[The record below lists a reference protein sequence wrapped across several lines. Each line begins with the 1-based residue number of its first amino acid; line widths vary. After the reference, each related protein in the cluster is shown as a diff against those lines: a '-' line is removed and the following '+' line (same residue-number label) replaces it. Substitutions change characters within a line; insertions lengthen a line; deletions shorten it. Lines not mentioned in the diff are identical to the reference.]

1 MKKYLLSSLLVLGL
15 ALYSTVAAWAENVVY
30 GLMPSNTY
38 GARTTSF
45 DIDALGAT
53 ALKITPEFAFENA
66 EEFNCGT
73 SVGDKYY
80 AFVVNRGVD
89 APAFV
94 TLNFTTGKMVV
105 VNDKSFTYGKPGFG
119 ANGMAYDEANE
130 KLYAIEGVYDE
141 SLDATATKLY
151 SVDTTNGTLTEVAT
165 LNDSYEAI
173 ASDHKGGFYLV
184 KVVTEGRKNYPVLY
198 KVSADFKVTEAVA
211 NNTVTCSYSTFNS
224 LVASKDGKTVYY
236 AAGKSI
242 YAFDVTAGTVEMKGN
257 LNLNIAGITLDKSSA
272 DGVAAENIPDAK
284 PAAKRFLVMRR
295 IYGSAMGDVPDDVD
309 SKRTYYYYNVDGKE
323 VGYANYGRLY
333 TDLGISETFNVVDIA
348 KPVFDENGNIVARN
362 TYQWGPY
369 DFLDNTFKKT
379 PNCETYEYNEAGQ
392 LVSDTTSVYYHEYT
406 YNEDGTLATLNTYNK
421 FTKKLSQSIQYVA
434 YDEKGNVISYVS
446 DGNWDSQKYNADIE
460 YDENGNK
467 IEEFQYKVVDDP
479 NMPGS
484 TMNKPKQLEKWEYVN
499 NGLALY
505 QRFRYDNIGKDV
517 PEYNEVPEFKTVYEP
532 VVEGDYNDVYARDSS
547 YFDNGKNS
555 KWMGESTYSRYTY
568 ADFTDMEKDTYMELT
583 AEVDAKAYN
592 TVNLKFTMP
601 QLGGIQNCKFVIYR
615 DCTPIDTLSFDDFV
629 ANADPET
636 GLCTYQDKLVKNG
649 TYDYFIQPLFSAY
662 SDDMMAADIDE
673 PGIDDGGVVTP
684 EENPEAEWIG
694 YYSTTPV
701 QVTVYTELPAVTDLA
716 LTGGEIKT
724 SGNIANLQK
733 TYYAGLS
740 WKNPENITDYGF
752 KKNSVYLGMEEQS
765 LAEITKADSTNA
777 NVELAFEEDTEAYV
791 VTSYALGYA
800 VSDTITVKIKDI
812 DAFATGVEGVT
823 VDGAVKATFANNTIT
838 LSDNATVSVFAAN
851 GQKVYEKNNVTSV
864 SLNNLPAAAYIVC
877 VEKNGNVNA
886 YKYRV
891 K

>member
-30 GLMPSNTY
+30 GIMPSNTY

-45 DIDALGAT
+45 DIDALGSD
-53 ALKITPEFAFENA
+53 ALKLTPEFAFENA

-89 APAFV
+89 AAAFV
-94 TLNFTTGKMVV
+94 TLNFTTGNMVV

-119 ANGMAYDEANE
+119 ANGMAYDEVND
-130 KLYAIEGVYDE
+130 KLYVIEGVFDE
-141 SLDATATKLY
+141 SVESTATKLY
-151 SVDTTNGTLTEVAT
+151 SVDTTNGTLTEAAT
-165 LNDSYEAI
+165 WKDSYEAI
-173 ASDHKGGFYLV
+173 ASDHKGGFYVIKLETV
-184 KVVTEGRKNYPVLY
+184 GKKTYPVLY

-211 NNTVTCSYSTFNS
+211 NTTVNCSYTTYNS
-224 LVASKDGKTVYY
+224 LVASKDGNTVYY
-236 AAGKSI
+236 AAGKGV
-242 YAFDVTAGTVEMKGN
+242 YAFDVTAGTVEKKGD
-257 LNLNIAGITLDKSSA
+257 LKLNIAGITLDKSSA
-272 DGVAAENIPDAK
+272 DGAAAEITPDAK
-284 PAAKRFLVMRR
+284 SAKRFLVMKR

-309 SKRTYYYYNVDGKE
+309 SKRTYYYYNADGKE

-333 TDLGISETFNVVDIA
+333 TDLGVSENFNLVDIA
-348 KPVFDENGNIVARN
+348 KPVFDENGNIVAKN

-369 DFLDNTFKKT
+369 DFLDYTFKKT

-434 YDEKGNVISYVS
+434 YDKKGNVVSYVS

-467 IEEFQYKVVDDP
+467 VEEFQYQVVDDP
-479 NMPGS
+479 NMQGS
-484 TMNKPKQLEKWEYVN
+484 TKNKSKQLETWKYVDN
-499 NGLALY
+499 CLAEY
-505 QRFRYDNIGKDV
+505 QRFRFDDNG
-517 PEYNEVPEFKTVYEP
+517 ESVPEFKTVYEP

-568 ADFTDMEKDTYMELT
+568 VDFTDMEKDTYMELT

-592 TVNLKFTMP
+592 TVNLKFSMP
-601 QLGGIQNCKFVIYR
+601 QLGTIQDCKFVIYR

-636 GLCTYQDKLVKNG
+636 GLCTYQDKLLKNG
-649 TYDYFIQPLFSAY
+649 TYDYFIQPLFTAY
-662 SDDMMAADIDE
+662 SDDMMAADVDE
-673 PGIDDGGVVTP
+673 PGIDDGGVVGP
-684 EENPEAEWIG
+684 EENPEAQWIG

-716 LTGGEIKT
+716 LTGGKIVT
-724 SGNIANLQK
+724 SGSIANLQK

-777 NVELAFEEDTEAYV
+777 TVELAFEEDTEAYV

-800 VSDTITVKIKDI
+800 ISDTITVKIKDI
-812 DAFATGVEGVT
+812 EDATGVEGVT
-823 VDGAVKATFANNTIT
+823 VDGAVKATFAGNTIT

-851 GQKVYEKNNVTSV
+851 GQKVYEENNVTSV

>member
-30 GLMPSNTY
+30 GIMPSNTY

-45 DIDALGAT
+45 DIDALGSD
-53 ALKITPEFAFENA
+53 ALKLTPEFAFENA

-89 APAFV
+89 AAAFV
-94 TLNFTTGKMVV
+94 TLNFTTGNMVV

-119 ANGMAYDEANE
+119 ANGMAYDELND
-130 KLYAIEGVYDE
+130 KLYVIEGVFDE
-141 SLDATATKLY
+141 SVESTATKLY
-151 SVDTTNGTLTEVAT
+151 SVDTTNGTLTEAAT
-165 LNDSYEAI
+165 WKDSYEAI
-173 ASDHKGGFYLV
+173 ASDHKGGFYVIKLETV
-184 KVVTEGRKNYPVLY
+184 GKKTYPVLY

-211 NNTVTCSYSTFNS
+211 NTTVNCSYTTYNS
-224 LVASKDGKTVYY
+224 LVASKDGNTVYY
-236 AAGKSI
+236 AAGKGV
-242 YAFDVTAGTVEMKGN
+242 YAFDVTAGTVEKKGD
-257 LNLNIAGITLDKSSA
+257 LKLNIAGITLDKSSA
-272 DGVAAENIPDAK
+272 DGAAAEITPDAK
-284 PAAKRFLVMRR
+284 SAKRFLVMKR

-309 SKRTYYYYNVDGKE
+309 SKRTYYYYNADGKE

-333 TDLGISETFNVVDIA
+333 TDLGVSENFNLVDIA
-348 KPVFDENGNIVARN
+348 KPVFDENGNIVAKN

-369 DFLDNTFKKT
+369 DFLDYTFKKT

-406 YNEDGTLATLNTYNK
+406 YNENGTLATLNTYNK

-434 YDEKGNVISYVS
+434 YDEKGNVVSYVS
-446 DGNWDSQKYNADIE
+446 DGNWDSQKYNADID

-467 IEEFQYKVVDDP
+467 VEEYQYQVVDDP

-484 TMNKPKQLEKWEYVN
+484 TTNKSKQLESWKYVDN
-499 NGLALY
+499 CLAEY
-505 QRFRYDNIGKDV
+505 QRFRFDDNGDA
-517 PEYNEVPEFKTVYEP
+517 VPEFKTVYEP

-568 ADFTDMEKDTYMELT
+568 VDFTDMEEATYMKLT

-592 TVNLKFTMP
+592 TVNLKFSMP
-601 QLGGIQNCKFVIYR
+601 QLGGVQDCKFVIYR

-636 GLCTYQDKLVKNG
+636 GLCTYQDKLLKNG
-649 TYDYFIQPLFSAY
+649 TYDYFIQPLFTAY
-662 SDDMMAADIDE
+662 SDDMMAADVDE
-673 PGIDDGGVVTP
+673 PGIDDGGVVGP
-684 EENPEAEWIG
+684 EENPEAQWIG

-716 LTGGEIKT
+716 LTGGKIVT
-724 SGNIANLQK
+724 SGSIANLQK

-777 NVELAFEEDTEAYV
+777 TVELAFEEDTEAYV

-800 VSDTITVKIKDI
+800 ISDTITVKIKDI
-812 DAFATGVEGVT
+812 EDATGVEGIT
-823 VDGAVKATFANNTIT
+823 VDGAVKATFAGNTIT

-851 GQKVYEKNNVTSV
+851 GQKVYEENNVTSV

>member
-30 GLMPSNTY
+30 GIMPSNTY

-45 DIDALGAT
+45 DIDALGSD
-53 ALKITPEFAFENA
+53 ALKLTPEFAFENA

-89 APAFV
+89 AAAFV
-94 TLNFTTGKMVV
+94 TLNFTTGNMVV

-119 ANGMAYDEANE
+119 ANGMAYDEVND
-130 KLYAIEGVYDE
+130 KLYVIEGVFDE
-141 SLDATATKLY
+141 SVESTATKLY
-151 SVDTTNGTLTEVAT
+151 SVDTTNGTLTEAAT
-165 LNDSYEAI
+165 WKDSYEAI
-173 ASDHKGGFYLV
+173 ASDHKGGFYVIKLETV
-184 KVVTEGRKNYPVLY
+184 GKKTYPVLY

-211 NNTVTCSYSTFNS
+211 NTTVNCSYTTYNS
-224 LVASKDGKTVYY
+224 LVASKDGNTVYY
-236 AAGKSI
+236 AAGKGV
-242 YAFDVTAGTVEMKGN
+242 YAFDVTAGTVEKKGD
-257 LNLNIAGITLDKSSA
+257 LKLNIAGITLDKSSA
-272 DGVAAENIPDAK
+272 DGAAAEITPDAK
-284 PAAKRFLVMRR
+284 PAKRFLVMKR

-309 SKRTYYYYNVDGKE
+309 SKRTYYYYNADGKE

-333 TDLGISETFNVVDIA
+333 TDLGVSENFNLVDIA
-348 KPVFDENGNIVARN
+348 KPVFDENGNIVAKN

-369 DFLDNTFKKT
+369 DFLDYTFKKT

-406 YNEDGTLATLNTYNK
+406 YNENGTLATFNTYNK

-434 YDEKGNVISYVS
+434 YDEKGNVVSYVS

-467 IEEFQYKVVDDP
+467 VEEYQYQVVDDP
-479 NMPGS
+479 NMSGS
-484 TMNKPKQLEKWEYVN
+484 TRNKSKQLESWKYVDN
-499 NGLALY
+499 CLAEY
-505 QRFRYDNIGKDV
+505 QRFRYDDKGDA
-517 PEYNEVPEFKTVYEP
+517 VPEFKTVYEP
-532 VVEGDYNDVYARDSS
+532 VVEGDYNDVYVRDSS

-568 ADFTDMEKDTYMELT
+568 TDFTDMEEATYMKLT

-592 TVNLKFTMP
+592 TVNLKFSMP
-601 QLGGIQNCKFVIYR
+601 QLGGVQDCKFVIYR

-636 GLCTYQDKLVKNG
+636 GLCTYQDKLLKNG
-649 TYDYFIQPLFSAY
+649 TYDYFIQPLFTAY
-662 SDDMMAADIDE
+662 SDDMMAADVDE
-673 PGIDDGGVVTP
+673 PGIDDGGVVGP
-684 EENPEAEWIG
+684 EENPEAQWIG

-701 QVTVYTELPAVTDLA
+701 QVTVYTELPAVTELA
-716 LTGGEIKT
+716 LTGGKIVT
-724 SGNIANLQK
+724 SGSIANLQK

-777 NVELAFEEDTEAYV
+777 TVELAFEEDTEAYV

-800 VSDTITVKIKDI
+800 ISDTITVKIKDI
-812 DAFATGVEGVT
+812 EDATGVEGIT
-823 VDGAVKATFANNTIT
+823 VDGAVKATFAGNTIT

-851 GQKVYEKNNVTSV
+851 GQKVYEENNVTSV

>member
-1 MKKYLLSSLLVLGL
+1 MKKYLLSSLFVLGL

-30 GLMPSNTY
+30 GLMPSSTY

-66 EEFNCGT
+66 EEFKCGT

-80 AFVVNRGVD
+80 AFVVNSGVD

-130 KLYAIEGVYDE
+130 KLYTIEGVYDE
-141 SLDATATKLY
+141 SLDAPATKLY

-165 LNDSYEAI
+165 LNDSYKAI

-184 KVVTEGRKNYPVLY
+184 KVVSKDRKYYPVLY
-198 KVSADFKVTEAVA
+198 KVSADYKVTEAVA
-211 NNTVTCSYSTFNS
+211 NTTVTCSYTTYNS

-242 YAFDVTAGTVEMKGN
+242 YAFDVTAATVEKKGD
-257 LNLNIAGITLDKSSA
+257 LNSNIAGVTFGKSSA
-272 DGVAAENIPDAK
+272 DGVAAENIPDDK

-295 IYGSAMGDVPDDVD
+295 IYGSIMGDVSDDVD

-333 TDLGISETFNVVDIA
+333 TDLGTSDNFNIVDIA

-362 TYQWGPY
+362 TYQWGQY
-369 DFLDNTFKKT
+369 DFLDYTFKKT
-379 PNCETYEYNEAGQ
+379 PNCVTYEYNEAGQ
-392 LVSDTTSVYYHEYT
+392 LVSDTTSLYYHEYI
-406 YNEDGTLATLNTYNK
+406 YNENGTLSILNTYNK
-421 FTKKLSQSIQYVA
+421 YTKKLSQSIKYT

-446 DGNWDSQKYNADIE
+446 DGNYDYQKYNAEID

-467 IEEFQYKVVDDP
+467 IEEYQYQVVDDP

-484 TMNKPKQLEKWEYVN
+484 TMNKSKQLESWKYVDN
-499 NGLALY
+499 CLAEY
-505 QRFRYDNIGKDV
+505 QRFRYDDKGNAV
-517 PEYNEVPEFKTVYEP
+517 PDFKTVYEP

-547 YFDNGKNS
+547 YFDNGKIS

-601 QLGGIQNCKFVIYR
+601 QLGGIQKCKFVIYR
-615 DCTPIDTLSFDDFV
+615 DCTPIDTLSLDDFV
-629 ANADPET
+629 TNADPET
-636 GLCTYQDKLVKNG
+636 GLCTYQDKLLKNG
-649 TYDYFIQPLFSAY
+649 TYDYFIQPLFTAY

-724 SGNIANLQK
+724 SGSIANLQK

-752 KKNSVYLGMEEQS
+752 KKNSIYLGKQKQS
-765 LAEITKADSTNA
+765 LAEITKADSTNV

-800 VSDTITVKIKDI
+800 VSDTIAIKIKAI
-812 DAFATGVEGVT
+812 ENAAGVEGVT

-851 GQKVYEKNNVTSV
+851 GQKVYEENNVTSV

>member
-30 GLMPSNTY
+30 GISPSNSF

-45 DIDALGAT
+45 DIDALGSD
-53 ALKITPEFAFENA
+53 ALKLTPEFTFDTA
-66 EEFNCGT
+66 EDFNCGT

-89 APAFV
+89 GAAFV
-94 TLNFTTGKMVV
+94 TINFTSGKMVV

-119 ANGMAYDEANE
+119 ANGMAYDEVNE
-130 KLYAIEGVYDE
+130 KLYVIEGAYDE
-141 SLDATATKLY
+141 SLEATATKLY
-151 SVDTTNGTLTEVAT
+151 AVETTTGTLTEVAT
-165 LNDSYEAI
+165 WKDSYEAI

-184 KVVTEGRKNYPVLY
+184 KVVSEGRKNYPVLY
-198 KVSADFKVTEAVA
+198 KVSADFKVSEAVA
-211 NNTVTCSYSTFNS
+211 NNTLTCSYTTYNS
-224 LVASKDGKTVYY
+224 LVASKDGNTVYY

-242 YAFDVTAGTVEMKGN
+242 YAFDVAAGTVEKKGD
-257 LNLNIAGITLDKSSA
+257 LSMNIAGITFDKSSA
-272 DGVAAENIPDAK
+272 DGVVAEITPEAK
-284 PAAKRFLVMRR
+284 PAAKRFLVMKR

-309 SKRTYYYYNVDGKE
+309 SKRTFYYYNVDGKE

-333 TDLGISETFNVVDIA
+333 SDLGVSDNFNLVDIA

-369 DFLDNTFKKT
+369 DFLDYTFQKT
-379 PNCETYEYNEAGQ
+379 PNCETYAYNEAGQ
-392 LVSDTTSVYYHEYT
+392 LIADTTSVYYHEYT
-406 YNEDGTLATLNTYNK
+406 YNENGTLAILNTYNK
-421 FTKKLSQSIQYVA
+421 FSKKLSQSIKYT

-467 IEEFQYKVVDDP
+467 VLEFQYQVVEDP
-479 NMPGS
+479 NMPGE
-484 TMNKPKQLEKWEYVN
+484 TMNKSKQLEKWEYVN

-505 QRFRYDNIGKDV
+505 QRFRFDDKG
-517 PEYNEVPEFKTVYEP
+517 NEVPDYKTVYEP
-532 VVEGDYNDVYARDSS
+532 VVEGDYNDVYVRDSS
-547 YFDNGKNS
+547 YFDNGKSS

-568 ADFTDMEKDTYMELT
+568 VDFTDMEETTYMTLT

-592 TVNLKFTMP
+592 TVNLKFNMP
-601 QLGGIQNCKFVIYR
+601 QLAYMQDSKYVIYR
-615 DCTPIDTLSFDDFV
+615 DCAPIDTLSFNDFV
-629 ANADPET
+629 ENADPET
-636 GLCTYQDKLVKNG
+636 GICTYQDKLLKNG
-649 TYDYFIQPLFSAY
+649 TYDYFIQPLFTAY
-662 SDDMMAADIDE
+662 SDDMMAADLDE
-673 PGIDDGGVVTP
+673 PGIDDGGVVGP

-716 LTGGEIKT
+716 LTGGKVET
-724 SGNIANLQK
+724 SGTIANLQK

-752 KKNSVYLGMEEQS
+752 KKNSVYLGIEGQA

-791 VTSYALGYA
+791 VTSYALGNA
-800 VSDTITVKIKDI
+800 ISDTITVKIKDI
-812 DAFATGVEGVT
+812 EAFATGVEGVT
-823 VDGAVKATFANNTIT
+823 VDGAVKATFAGNTIT

>member
-15 ALYSTVAAWAENVVY
+15 ALYSTVAAWADNVVY

-45 DIDALGAT
+45 DIDALGSD
-53 ALKITPEFAFENA
+53 ALKLTPEFAFENA

-80 AFVVNRGVD
+80 AFVVNRGVE
-89 APAFV
+89 AAAFV

-141 SLDATATKLY
+141 SLDATATKLF

-184 KVVTEGRKNYPVLY
+184 KVVSKDRKNYPVLY

-211 NNTVTCSYSTFNS
+211 NTTVTCSYTTYNS

-257 LNLNIAGITLDKSSA
+257 LNLNIAGITFDKSSA
-272 DGVAAENIPDAK
+272 DGAAAENIPDEK
-284 PAAKRFLVMRR
+284 PAAKRFLVMKR

-333 TDLGISETFNVVDIA
+333 TDLGTSDNFNIVDIA

-369 DFLDNTFKKT
+369 DFLDYTFKKT
-379 PNCETYEYNEAGQ
+379 PNCETYKYNEAGQ
-392 LVSDTTSVYYHEYT
+392 LVSDTTSVYYHVYT
-406 YNEDGTLATLNTYNK
+406 YNENGTLATLNTYNK

-434 YDEKGNVISYVS
+434 YDEKGNVVSYVS
-446 DGNWDSQKYNADIE
+446 DGNWDSQKYNGEIE
-460 YDENGNK
+460 YDDNGNK
-467 IEEFQYKVVDDP
+467 VLEFQYQVVDDP
-479 NMPGS
+479 TMPGE
-484 TMNKPKQLEKWEYVN
+484 TMNKSKQLESWKYVDN
-499 NGLALY
+499 CLAEY
-505 QRFRYDNIGKDV
+505 QRFRYDDKG
-517 PEYNEVPEFKTVYEP
+517 ETVPEFKTVYEP
-532 VVEGDYNDVYARDSS
+532 VVEGDYNDVYVRDSS
-547 YFDNGKNS
+547 YFDNGKDS

-568 ADFTDMEKDTYMELT
+568 ADFTDMEKDTYMELK

-601 QLGGIQNCKFVIYR
+601 QLGGVQDCKFVIYR

-629 ANADPET
+629 ENADPET
-636 GLCTYQDKLVKNG
+636 GICTYQDKLLKNG
-649 TYDYFIQPLFSAY
+649 TYDYFIQPLFTAY
-662 SDDMMAADIDE
+662 SDDMMAADVDE
-673 PGIDDGGVVTP
+673 PGIDDGGVVSP
-684 EENPEAEWIG
+684 EENPEAQWIG
-694 YYSTTPV
+694 YYSTIPV
-701 QVTVYTELPAVTDLA
+701 QVTVYTELPSVTELTM
-716 LTGGEIKT
+716 TGGKIET

-733 TYYAGLS
+733 TYFADFS
-740 WKNPENITDYGF
+740 WKNPENVEDYGF

-800 VSDTITVKIKDI
+800 VSDTIAVKIKDI
-812 DAFATGVEGVT
+812 ENAAGVEGVT
-823 VDGAVKATFANNTIT
+823 VDGAVKATFAGNTIT

>member
-1 MKKYLLSSLLVLGL
+1 MKKYLLSSLFVLGL

-284 PAAKRFLVMRR
+284 PAAKRFLVMKR

-369 DFLDNTFKKT
+369 DFLDYTFKKT

-517 PEYNEVPEFKTVYEP
+517 PEYKEVPEFKTVYEP

-547 YFDNGKNS
+547 YFDNGKDS

-701 QVTVYTELPAVTDLA
+701 QVTVYTELPAVTYLA

>member
-1 MKKYLLSSLLVLGL
+1 MKKYLLSSLLVLSL

-30 GLMPSNTY
+30 GIMPSSTY

-45 DIDALGAT
+45 DIDALGSDV
-53 ALKITPEFAFENA
+53 LKLSPEFAFENA
-66 EEFNCGT
+66 QEFNCGT

-80 AFVVNRGVD
+80 AFVVNSGMD

-105 VNDKSFTYGKPGFG
+105 VNDKSFTNGKPGFY

-130 KLYAIEGVYDE
+130 KLYVIEGVYDE
-141 SLDATATKLY
+141 SLDADATKLY
-151 SVDTTNGTLTEVAT
+151 SVDTTNGALTEVAT
-165 LNDSYEAI
+165 WNDSYEAI

-184 KVVTEGRKNYPVLY
+184 KVVSKDRKNYPVLY
-198 KVSADFKVTEAVA
+198 KVSTDFKVTEAVA
-211 NNTVTCSYSTFNS
+211 NTTVNCSYTTANS
-224 LVASKDGKTVYY
+224 LVASKDGNTVYY
-236 AAGKSI
+236 VAGKGVF
-242 YAFDVTAGTVEMKGN
+242 AFDVTAGTVEKKGD
-257 LNLNIAGITLDKSSA
+257 LNLNIAGVTFGKSSA
-272 DGVAAENIPDAK
+272 DGVAAENIPDDK
-284 PAAKRFLVMRR
+284 PAAKRFLVMKR

-333 TDLGISETFNVVDIA
+333 TDLGISDNFNLVDIA
-348 KPVFDENGNIVARN
+348 KPVFDENGNIVAKN

-369 DFLDNTFKKT
+369 DFLDYAFKKST
-379 PNCETYEYNEAGQ
+379 NCETYEYNEAGQ
-392 LVSDTTSVYYHEYT
+392 LVSDTTSNYYHEYT

-421 FTKKLSQSIQYVA
+421 FTKKLSQSIRYVA
-434 YDEKGNVISYVS
+434 YDKKGNVISYVS
-446 DGNWDSQKYNADIE
+446 DGNWDNQKYNADIE

-467 IEEFQYKVVDDP
+467 VEEFQYQVVDDP

-484 TMNKPKQLEKWEYVN
+484 TTNKSKQLETWKYVDN
-499 NGLALY
+499 CLAEY
-505 QRFRYDNIGKDV
+505 QRFRYNDKG
-517 PEYNEVPEFKTVYEP
+517 EEVPEFKTVYEP
-532 VVEGDYNDVYARDSS
+532 VVEGDYNDVYVRDST
-547 YFDNGKNS
+547 YFANDKNS

-568 ADFTDMEKDTYMELT
+568 ADFTDMEEATHIELT

-601 QLGGIQNCKFVIYR
+601 QLAFMQDSKYVIYR
-615 DCTPIDTLSFDDFV
+615 DCAPIDTLSFDDV
-629 ANADPET
+629 MKIADPET
-636 GLCTYQDKLVKNG
+636 GLCTYQDKLLKNG
-649 TYDYFIQPLFSAY
+649 TYDYFIQPLFTAY
-662 SDDMMAADIDE
+662 SDDMMVADLDE
-673 PGIDDGGVVTP
+673 PGIDEGGVVGP

-701 QVTVYTELPAVTDLA
+701 QVTVYTELPAVTELA
-716 LTGGEIKT
+716 LTGGEIET
-724 SGNIANLQK
+724 SGNIAHLQK

-740 WKNPENITDYGF
+740 WKNPENITEYGF
-752 KKNSVYLGMEEQS
+752 KKNSVYLGADGHA
-765 LAEITKADSTNA
+765 LAEVTKADSTNVK
-777 NVELAFEEDTEAYV
+777 VELEFEEDTEAYV
-791 VTSYALGYA
+791 VTSYDLGYA

>member
-1 MKKYLLSSLLVLGL
+1 MKKYLLSSLFVLGL

-30 GLMPSNTY
+30 GLMPSSTY

-66 EEFNCGT
+66 EAFNCGT

-80 AFVVNRGVD
+80 AFVVNSGVD

-105 VNDKSFTYGKPGFG
+105 VNDKSFTYGKPGSG

-141 SLDATATKLY
+141 SLDAPATKLY

-165 LNDSYEAI
+165 LNDSYKAI

-184 KVVTEGRKNYPVLY
+184 KVVSKDRKNYPVLY

-211 NNTVTCSYSTFNS
+211 NTTVTCSYTTYNS

-236 AAGKSI
+236 VAGKSI
-242 YAFDVTAGTVEMKGN
+242 FAFDVTAGKVEKKGD
-257 LNLNIAGITLDKSSA
+257 LNSNIAGVTFGKSSA
-272 DGVAAENIPDAK
+272 DGVAAENIPDDK

-295 IYGSAMGDVPDDVD
+295 IYGSVMGDVPYDVD

-333 TDLGISETFNVVDIA
+333 TDLGTSDNFNIVDIA

-362 TYQWGPY
+362 TYQWGQY
-369 DFLDNTFKKT
+369 DFLDYTFKKI
-379 PNCETYEYNEAGQ
+379 PNCVTYEYNEAGQ
-392 LVSDTTSVYYHEYT
+392 LVSDTTSLYYHEYT
-406 YNEDGTLATLNTYNK
+406 YNENGTLSILNTYNK
-421 FTKKLSQSIQYVA
+421 YTKKLSQSIKYT

-446 DGNWDSQKYNADIE
+446 DGNYDYQKYNAEIY

-467 IEEFQYKVVDDP
+467 IEEYQYQVVDDP

-484 TMNKPKQLEKWEYVN
+484 TMNKSKQLESWKYVDN
-499 NGLALY
+499 CLAEY
-505 QRFRYDNIGKDV
+505 QRFRYDDKGNTV
-517 PEYNEVPEFKTVYEP
+517 PDFKTVYEP

-547 YFDNGKNS
+547 YFDNGKIS

-601 QLGGIQNCKFVIYR
+601 QLGGIQKCKFVIYR
-615 DCTPIDTLSFDDFV
+615 DCTPIDTLSLDDFV
-629 ANADPET
+629 TNADPET
-636 GLCTYQDKLVKNG
+636 GLCTYQDKLLKNG
-649 TYDYFIQPLFSAY
+649 TYDYFIQPLFTAY

-724 SGNIANLQK
+724 SGSIANLQK

-752 KKNSVYLGMEEQS
+752 KKNSIYLGKQKQS
-765 LAEITKADSTNA
+765 LAEITKADSTNV

-800 VSDTITVKIKDI
+800 VSDTIAIKIKAI
-812 DAFATGVEGVT
+812 ENAAGVEGVT

-851 GQKVYEKNNVTSV
+851 GQKVYEENNVTSV

>member
-1 MKKYLLSSLLVLGL
+1 M
-15 ALYSTVAAWAENVVY
+15 
-30 GLMPSNTY
+30 
-38 GARTTSF
+38 
-45 DIDALGAT
+45 
-53 ALKITPEFAFENA
+53 
-66 EEFNCGT
+66 
-73 SVGDKYY
+73 
-80 AFVVNRGVD
+80 
-89 APAFV
+89 
-94 TLNFTTGKMVV
+94 
-105 VNDKSFTYGKPGFG
+105 
-119 ANGMAYDEANE
+119 
-130 KLYAIEGVYDE
+130 
-141 SLDATATKLY
+141 
-151 SVDTTNGTLTEVAT
+151 
-165 LNDSYEAI
+165 NDSYKAI

-184 KVVTEGRKNYPVLY
+184 KVVSKDRKNYPVLY

-211 NNTVTCSYSTFNS
+211 NTTVTCSYTTYNS

-242 YAFDVTAGTVEMKGN
+242 YAFDVTAGTVEKKGD
-257 LNLNIAGITLDKSSA
+257 LNSNIAGVTFGKSSA
-272 DGVAAENIPDAK
+272 DGVAAENIPDDK

-295 IYGSAMGDVPDDVD
+295 IYGSIMGDVSDDVD

-333 TDLGISETFNVVDIA
+333 TDLGTSDNFNIVDIA

-362 TYQWGPY
+362 TYQWGQY
-369 DFLDNTFKKT
+369 DFLDYTFKKI
-379 PNCETYEYNEAGQ
+379 PNCVTYEYNEAGQ
-392 LVSDTTSVYYHEYT
+392 LVSDTTSLYYHEYI
-406 YNEDGTLATLNTYNK
+406 YNENGTLSILNTYNK
-421 FTKKLSQSIQYVA
+421 YTKKLSQSIKYT

-446 DGNWDSQKYNADIE
+446 DGNYDYQKYNAEID

-467 IEEFQYKVVDDP
+467 IEEYQYQVVDDP

-484 TMNKPKQLEKWEYVN
+484 TMNKSKQLESWKYVDN
-499 NGLALY
+499 CLAEY
-505 QRFRYDNIGKDV
+505 QRFRYDDKGNAV
-517 PEYNEVPEFKTVYEP
+517 PDFKTVYEP

-547 YFDNGKNS
+547 YFDNGKIS

-601 QLGGIQNCKFVIYR
+601 QLGGIQKCKFVIYR
-615 DCTPIDTLSFDDFV
+615 DCTPIDTLSLDDFV
-629 ANADPET
+629 TNADPET
-636 GLCTYQDKLVKNG
+636 GLCTYQDKLLKNG
-649 TYDYFIQPLFSAY
+649 TYDYFIQPLFTAY

-724 SGNIANLQK
+724 SGSIANLQK

-752 KKNSVYLGMEEQS
+752 KKNSIYLGKQKQS
-765 LAEITKADSTNA
+765 LAEITKADSTNV

-800 VSDTITVKIKDI
+800 VSDTIAIKIKAI
-812 DAFATGVEGVT
+812 ENAAGVEGVT

-851 GQKVYEKNNVTSV
+851 GQKVYEENNVTSV

>member
-1 MKKYLLSSLLVLGL
+1 MKKYLLSSLFVLGL

-30 GLMPSNTY
+30 GLMPSSTY

-66 EEFNCGT
+66 EEFKCGT

-80 AFVVNRGVD
+80 AFVVNSGVD

-130 KLYAIEGVYDE
+130 KLYTIEGVYDE
-141 SLDATATKLY
+141 SLDAPATKLY

-165 LNDSYEAI
+165 LNDSYKAI

-184 KVVTEGRKNYPVLY
+184 KVVSKDRKNYPVLY

-211 NNTVTCSYSTFNS
+211 NTTVTCSYTTYNS

-242 YAFDVTAGTVEMKGN
+242 YAFDVTAATVEKKGD
-257 LNLNIAGITLDKSSA
+257 LNSNIAGVTFGKSSA
-272 DGVAAENIPDAK
+272 DGVAAENIPDDK

-295 IYGSAMGDVPDDVD
+295 IYGSIMGDVSDDVD

-333 TDLGISETFNVVDIA
+333 TDLGTSDNFNIVDIA

-362 TYQWGPY
+362 TYQWGQY
-369 DFLDNTFKKT
+369 DFLDYTFKKT
-379 PNCETYEYNEAGQ
+379 PNCVTYEYNEAGQ
-392 LVSDTTSVYYHEYT
+392 LVSDTTSLYYHEYI
-406 YNEDGTLATLNTYNK
+406 YNENGTLSILNTYNK
-421 FTKKLSQSIQYVA
+421 YTKKLSQSIKYT

-446 DGNWDSQKYNADIE
+446 DGNYDYQKYNAEID

-467 IEEFQYKVVDDP
+467 IEEYQYQVVDDP

-484 TMNKPKQLEKWEYVN
+484 PMNKSKQLESWKYVDN
-499 NGLALY
+499 CLAEY
-505 QRFRYDNIGKDV
+505 QRFRYDDKGNAV
-517 PEYNEVPEFKTVYEP
+517 PDFKTVYEP

-547 YFDNGKNS
+547 YFDNGKIS

-568 ADFTDMEKDTYMELT
+568 ADFTDMENDTYMELT

-601 QLGGIQNCKFVIYR
+601 QLGGIQKCKFVIYR
-615 DCTPIDTLSFDDFV
+615 DCTPIDTLSLDDFV
-629 ANADPET
+629 TNADPET
-636 GLCTYQDKLVKNG
+636 GLCTYQDKLLKNG
-649 TYDYFIQPLFSAY
+649 TYDYFIQPLFTAY

-724 SGNIANLQK
+724 SGSIANLQK

-752 KKNSVYLGMEEQS
+752 KKNSIYLGKQKQS
-765 LAEITKADSTNA
+765 LAEITKADSTNV

-800 VSDTITVKIKDI
+800 VSDTIAIKIKAI
-812 DAFATGVEGVT
+812 ENAAGVEGVT

-851 GQKVYEKNNVTSV
+851 GQKVYEENNVTSV

>member
-1 MKKYLLSSLLVLGL
+1 MKKYLLSSLFVLGL

-30 GLMPSNTY
+30 GLMPSSTY

-66 EEFNCGT
+66 EGFNCGT

-130 KLYAIEGVYDE
+130 KLYTIEGVYDE
-141 SLDATATKLY
+141 SLDAPATKLY

-165 LNDSYEAI
+165 LNDSYKAI

-184 KVVTEGRKNYPVLY
+184 KVVSKDRKYYPVLY
-198 KVSADFKVTEAVA
+198 KVSADYKVTEAVA
-211 NNTVTCSYSTFNS
+211 NTTVTCSYTTYNS

-242 YAFDVTAGTVEMKGN
+242 YAFDVTAGTVEKKGD
-257 LNLNIAGITLDKSSA
+257 LNSNIAGVTFGKSSA
-272 DGVAAENIPDAK
+272 DGVAAENIPDDK

-295 IYGSAMGDVPDDVD
+295 IYGSVMGDVPYDVD

-333 TDLGISETFNVVDIA
+333 TDLGTSDNFNIVDIA

-362 TYQWGPY
+362 TYQWGQY
-369 DFLDNTFKKT
+369 DFLDYTFKKT
-379 PNCETYEYNEAGQ
+379 PKCVTYEYNEAGQ
-392 LVSDTTSVYYHEYT
+392 LVSDTTSLYYHEYI
-406 YNEDGTLATLNTYNK
+406 YNENGTLSILNTYNK
-421 FTKKLSQSIQYVA
+421 YTKKLSQSIKYT

-446 DGNWDSQKYNADIE
+446 DGNFDYQKYNAEID

-467 IEEFQYKVVDDP
+467 IEEYQYQVVDDP

-484 TMNKPKQLEKWEYVN
+484 TMNKSKQLESWKYVDN
-499 NGLALY
+499 CLAEY
-505 QRFRYDNIGKDV
+505 QRFRYDDKGNAV
-517 PEYNEVPEFKTVYEP
+517 PDFKTVYEP

-547 YFDNGKNS
+547 YFDNGKIS

-601 QLGGIQNCKFVIYR
+601 QLGGIQKCKFVIYR
-615 DCTPIDTLSFDDFV
+615 DCTPIDTLSLDDFV
-629 ANADPET
+629 TNADPET
-636 GLCTYQDKLVKNG
+636 GLCTYQDKLLKNG
-649 TYDYFIQPLFSAY
+649 TYDYFIQPLFTAY

-724 SGNIANLQK
+724 SGSIANLQK

-752 KKNSVYLGMEEQS
+752 KKNSIYLGMQKQS
-765 LAEITKADSTNA
+765 LAEITKADSTNV

-800 VSDTITVKIKDI
+800 VSDTIAIKIKAI
-812 DAFATGVEGVT
+812 ENAAGVEGVT

-851 GQKVYEKNNVTSV
+851 GQKVYEENNVTSV

>member
-15 ALYSTVAAWAENVVY
+15 ALYSSVAAWAENVVY

-165 LNDSYEAI
+165 WEDSYEAI
-173 ASDHKGGFYLV
+173 ASDHKGGFYVIKLETV
-184 KVVTEGRKNYPVLY
+184 GKKTYPVLY

-211 NNTVTCSYSTFNS
+211 NTTVTCSYSTFNS

-284 PAAKRFLVMRR
+284 PAAKRFLVMKR

-517 PEYNEVPEFKTVYEP
+517 PEYKEVPEYKTVYEP

-547 YFDNGKNS
+547 FFDNGKDS

-568 ADFTDMEKDTYMELT
+568 VDFTDMEKDTYMELT

-636 GLCTYQDKLVKNG
+636 GLCTYQDKLLKNG

-724 SGNIANLQK
+724 SGSIANLQK

-823 VDGAVKATFANNTIT
+823 VDGAVKATFAGNTIT

>member
-15 ALYSTVAAWAENVVY
+15 ALYSSVAAWAENVVY

-184 KVVTEGRKNYPVLY
+184 KVVSKDRKNYPILY

-211 NNTVTCSYSTFNS
+211 NTTVTCSYSTFNS

-257 LNLNIAGITLDKSSA
+257 LNLNIAGITFDKSSA
-272 DGVAAENIPDAK
+272 DGAAAENIPDAK
-284 PAAKRFLVMRR
+284 PAAKRFLVMKR

-333 TDLGISETFNVVDIA
+333 TDLGTSETFNVVDIA

-369 DFLDNTFKKT
+369 DFLDYTFKKT

-406 YNEDGTLATLNTYNK
+406 YNEDGTLATLNTYNR

-446 DGNWDSQKYNADIE
+446 DGNWDSQKYNGEIE
-460 YDENGNK
+460 YDDNGNK
-467 IEEFQYKVVDDP
+467 VLEFQYQVVDDP
-479 NMPGS
+479 TMPGE
-484 TMNKPKQLEKWEYVN
+484 TMNKPKQIEKWEYVN
-499 NGLALY
+499 NALALY
-505 QRFRYDNIGKDV
+505 QRFRYDGNGD
-517 PEYNEVPEFKTVYEP
+517 EVPDYKTVYEP

-636 GLCTYQDKLVKNG
+636 GLCTYQDKLLKNG

-724 SGNIANLQK
+724 SGSIANLQK

-752 KKNSVYLGMEEQS
+752 KKNSIYLGMEEQS
-765 LAEITKADSTNA
+765 LAEITKADSTNV

>member
-1 MKKYLLSSLLVLGL
+1 MKKYLLSSLFVLGL

-30 GLMPSNTY
+30 GLMPSSTY

-66 EEFNCGT
+66 EGFNCGT

-130 KLYAIEGVYDE
+130 KLYTIEGVYDE
-141 SLDATATKLY
+141 SLDAPATKLY

-165 LNDSYEAI
+165 LNDSYKAI

-184 KVVTEGRKNYPVLY
+184 KVVSKDRKNYPVLY

-211 NNTVTCSYSTFNS
+211 NTTVTCSYTTYNS

-242 YAFDVTAGTVEMKGN
+242 FAFDVTAGTVEKKGD
-257 LNLNIAGITLDKSSA
+257 LNSNIAGVTFGKSSA
-272 DGVAAENIPDAK
+272 DGVAAENIPDDK
-284 PAAKRFLVMRR
+284 PAAKRLLVMRR
-295 IYGSAMGDVPDDVD
+295 IYVSVMGDVPDDVD

-333 TDLGISETFNVVDIA
+333 TDLGTSDNFNIVDIA

-362 TYQWGPY
+362 TYQWGQY
-369 DFLDNTFKKT
+369 DFLDYTFKKT
-379 PNCETYEYNEAGQ
+379 PNCVTYEYNEAGQ
-392 LVSDTTSVYYHEYT
+392 LVSDTTSLYYHEYT
-406 YNEDGTLATLNTYNK
+406 YNENGTLSILNTYNK
-421 FTKKLSQSIQYVA
+421 YTKKLSQSIKYT

-446 DGNWDSQKYNADIE
+446 DGNYDYQKYNAEID

-467 IEEFQYKVVDDP
+467 IEEYQYQVVDDP

-484 TMNKPKQLEKWEYVN
+484 TMNKSKQLESWKYVDN
-499 NGLALY
+499 CLAEY
-505 QRFRYDNIGKDV
+505 QRFRYDDKGNAV
-517 PEYNEVPEFKTVYEP
+517 PDFKTVYEP

-547 YFDNGKNS
+547 YFDNGKIS

-601 QLGGIQNCKFVIYR
+601 QLGGIQKCKFVIYR
-615 DCTPIDTLSFDDFV
+615 DCTPIDTLSLDDFV
-629 ANADPET
+629 TNADPET
-636 GLCTYQDKLVKNG
+636 GLCTYQDKLLKNG
-649 TYDYFIQPLFSAY
+649 TYDYFIQPLFTAY

-724 SGNIANLQK
+724 SGSIANLQK

-752 KKNSVYLGMEEQS
+752 KKNSIYLGMQKQS
-765 LAEITKADSTNA
+765 LAEITKADSTNV

-800 VSDTITVKIKDI
+800 VSDTIAIKIKAI
-812 DAFATGVEGVT
+812 ENAAGVEGVT

-851 GQKVYEKNNVTSV
+851 GQKVYEENNVTSV

>member
-30 GLMPSNTY
+30 GIMPSNTY

-45 DIDALGAT
+45 DIDALGSD
-53 ALKITPEFAFENA
+53 ALKLTPEFAFENA

-89 APAFV
+89 AAAFV
-94 TLNFTTGKMVV
+94 TLNFTTGNMVV

-119 ANGMAYDEANE
+119 ANGMAYDELND
-130 KLYAIEGVYDE
+130 KLYVIEGVFDE
-141 SLDATATKLY
+141 SVESTATKLY
-151 SVDTTNGTLTEVAT
+151 SVDTTNGTLTEAAT
-165 LNDSYEAI
+165 WKDSYEAI
-173 ASDHKGGFYLV
+173 ASDHKGGFYVIKLETV
-184 KVVTEGRKNYPVLY
+184 GKKTYPVLY

-211 NNTVTCSYSTFNS
+211 NTTVNCSYTTYNS
-224 LVASKDGKTVYY
+224 LVASKDGNTVYY
-236 AAGKSI
+236 AAGKGV
-242 YAFDVTAGTVEMKGN
+242 YAFDVTAGTVEKKGD
-257 LNLNIAGITLDKSSA
+257 LKLNIAGITLDKSSA
-272 DGVAAENIPDAK
+272 DGAAAEITPDAK
-284 PAAKRFLVMRR
+284 PAKRFLVMKR

-309 SKRTYYYYNVDGKE
+309 SKRTYYYYNADGKE

-333 TDLGISETFNVVDIA
+333 TDLGVSENFNLVDIA
-348 KPVFDENGNIVARN
+348 KPVFDENGNIVAKN

-369 DFLDNTFKKT
+369 DFLDYTFKKT

-406 YNEDGTLATLNTYNK
+406 YNENGTLATLNTYNK

-434 YDEKGNVISYVS
+434 YDEKGNVVSYVS
-446 DGNWDSQKYNADIE
+446 DGNWDSQKYNADID

-467 IEEFQYKVVDDP
+467 VEEYQYQVVDDP
-479 NMPGS
+479 NMQGS
-484 TMNKPKQLEKWEYVN
+484 TKNKSKQLETWKYVDN
-499 NGLALY
+499 CLAEY
-505 QRFRYDNIGKDV
+505 QRFRFDDNGDA
-517 PEYNEVPEFKTVYEP
+517 VPEFKTVYEP
-532 VVEGDYNDVYARDSS
+532 VVEGDYNDVYVRDSS

-568 ADFTDMEKDTYMELT
+568 TDFTDMEEATYMKLT

-592 TVNLKFTMP
+592 TVNLQFSMP
-601 QLGGIQNCKFVIYR
+601 QLGGVQDCKFVIYR

-636 GLCTYQDKLVKNG
+636 GLCTYQDKLLKNG
-649 TYDYFIQPLFSAY
+649 TYDYFIQPLFTAY
-662 SDDMMAADIDE
+662 SDDMMAADVDE
-673 PGIDDGGVVTP
+673 PGIDDGGVVGP
-684 EENPEAEWIG
+684 EENPEAQWIG

-701 QVTVYTELPAVTDLA
+701 QVTVYTELPAVTELA
-716 LTGGEIKT
+716 LTGGKIVT
-724 SGNIANLQK
+724 SGSIANLQK

-777 NVELAFEEDTEAYV
+777 TVELAFEEDTEAYV

-800 VSDTITVKIKDI
+800 ISDTITVKIKDI
-812 DAFATGVEGVT
+812 EDATGVEGIT
-823 VDGAVKATFANNTIT
+823 VDGAVKATFAGNTIT

-851 GQKVYEKNNVTSV
+851 GQKVYEENNVTSV

>member
-45 DIDALGAT
+45 DIDALGSD
-53 ALKITPEFAFENA
+53 ALKLTPEFAFENA

-80 AFVVNRGVD
+80 AFVVNRGVE
-89 APAFV
+89 AAAFV

-141 SLDATATKLY
+141 SLDATATKLF

-184 KVVTEGRKNYPVLY
+184 KVVSKDRKNYPVLY

-211 NNTVTCSYSTFNS
+211 NTTVTCSYTTYNS

-257 LNLNIAGITLDKSSA
+257 LNLNIAGITFDKSSA
-272 DGVAAENIPDAK
+272 DGAAAENIPDDK
-284 PAAKRFLVMRR
+284 PAAKRFLVMKR

-309 SKRTYYYYNVDGKE
+309 SKRTYYYYNVDGKD

-333 TDLGISETFNVVDIA
+333 TDLGTSDNFNIVDIA

-369 DFLDNTFKKT
+369 DFLDYTFKKT
-379 PNCETYEYNEAGQ
+379 PNCETYKYNEAGQ
-392 LVSDTTSVYYHEYT
+392 LVSDTTSVYYHVYT
-406 YNEDGTLATLNTYNK
+406 YNENGTLATLNTYNK

-434 YDEKGNVISYVS
+434 YDEKGNVVSYVS
-446 DGNWDSQKYNADIE
+446 DGNWDSQKYNGEIE
-460 YDENGNK
+460 YDDNGNK
-467 IEEFQYKVVDDP
+467 VLEFQYQVVDDP
-479 NMPGS
+479 TMPGE
-484 TMNKPKQLEKWEYVN
+484 TMNKSKQLESWKYVDN
-499 NGLALY
+499 CLAEY
-505 QRFRYDNIGKDV
+505 QRFRYDDKG
-517 PEYNEVPEFKTVYEP
+517 ETVPEFKTVYEP
-532 VVEGDYNDVYARDSS
+532 VVEGDYNDVYVRDSS
-547 YFDNGKNS
+547 YFDNGKDS

-568 ADFTDMEKDTYMELT
+568 ADFTDMEKDTYMELK

-601 QLGGIQNCKFVIYR
+601 QLAGMQDSKYVIYR
-615 DCTPIDTLSFDDFV
+615 DCAPIDTLSFDDFV

-636 GLCTYQDKLVKNG
+636 GICTYQDKLLKNG
-649 TYDYFIQPLFSAY
+649 TYDYFIQPLFTAY

-673 PGIDDGGVVTP
+673 PGIDDGGVVGP

-740 WKNPENITDYGF
+740 WKNPENVEDYGF
-752 KKNSVYLGMEEQS
+752 KKNSLYLGTEGQA
-765 LAEITKADSTNA
+765 LAEVTKADSTNVS
-777 NVELAFEEDTEAYV
+777 VELAFEEDTEAYV

-800 VSDTITVKIKDI
+800 VSDTIAVKIKDI
-812 DAFATGVEGVT
+812 EKAAGVEGVT
-823 VDGAVKATFANNTIT
+823 VDGAVKATFAGNTIT

>member
-15 ALYSTVAAWAENVVY
+15 ALYSSVAAWAENVVY

-184 KVVTEGRKNYPVLY
+184 KVVSKDRKNYPVLY

-211 NNTVTCSYSTFNS
+211 NTTVTCSYSTFNS

-257 LNLNIAGITLDKSSA
+257 LNLNIAGITFDKSSA
-272 DGVAAENIPDAK
+272 DGAAAENIPDAK
-284 PAAKRFLVMRR
+284 PAAKRFLVMKR

-333 TDLGISETFNVVDIA
+333 TDLGTSETFNVVDIA

-369 DFLDNTFKKT
+369 DFLDYTFKKT

-446 DGNWDSQKYNADIE
+446 DGNWDSQKYNGEIE
-460 YDENGNK
+460 YDDNGNK
-467 IEEFQYKVVDDP
+467 VLEFQYQVVDDP
-479 NMPGS
+479 TMPGE
-484 TMNKPKQLEKWEYVN
+484 TMNKPKQIEKWEYVN
-499 NGLALY
+499 NALALY
-505 QRFRYDNIGKDV
+505 QRFRYDGNGD
-517 PEYNEVPEFKTVYEP
+517 EVPDYKTVYEP

-636 GLCTYQDKLVKNG
+636 GLCTYQDKLLKNG

-724 SGNIANLQK
+724 SGSIANLQK

-800 VSDTITVKIKDI
+800 ISDTITVKIKDI

-851 GQKVYEKNNVTSV
+851 GQKVYEENNVTSV

>member
-45 DIDALGAT
+45 DIDALGSD
-53 ALKITPEFAFENA
+53 ALKLTPDFAFENA

-89 APAFV
+89 AAAFV

-119 ANGMAYDEANE
+119 ANGMAYDETNG
-130 KLYAIEGVYDE
+130 KLYVIEGVYDE

-184 KVVTEGRKNYPVLY
+184 KVVSEGRKNYPVLY
-198 KVSADFKVTEAVA
+198 KVSADFKVSEAVA
-211 NNTVTCSYSTFNS
+211 NNTVTCSYTTYNS
-224 LVASKDGKTVYY
+224 LVASKDGSTVYY

-257 LNLNIAGITLDKSSA
+257 LNLNIAGITFDKSSA
-272 DGVAAENIPDAK
+272 DGVAAENIPDDK
-284 PAAKRFLVMRR
+284 PAAKRFLVMKR

-309 SKRTYYYYNVDGKE
+309 SKRTFYYYNVDGKE

-333 TDLGISETFNVVDIA
+333 LDLGVSDNFNLVDIA

-369 DFLDNTFKKT
+369 DFLDYTFQKT
-379 PNCETYEYNEAGQ
+379 PNCETYAYNEAGQ
-392 LVSDTTSVYYHEYT
+392 LIADTTSVYYHEYT
-406 YNEDGTLATLNTYNK
+406 YNENGTLAILNTYNK
-421 FTKKLSQSIQYVA
+421 FSKKLSQSIKYT

-446 DGNWDSQKYNADIE
+446 DGNWDSQKYNAEIE
-460 YDENGNK
+460 YDKNGNK
-467 IEEFQYKVVDDP
+467 IEEFQYQVVEDP

-484 TMNKPKQLEKWEYVN
+484 TTNKSKQLETWKYVDN
-499 NGLALY
+499 CLAEY
-505 QRFRYDNIGKDV
+505 QRFRFDEKGKEV
-517 PEYNEVPEFKTVYEP
+517 PEYKTVYEP
-532 VVEGDYNDVYARDSS
+532 VVEGDYNDVYVRDSS
-547 YFDNGKNS
+547 YFDNGKSS

-592 TVNLKFTMP
+592 TVNLKFSMP
-601 QLGGIQNCKFVIYR
+601 QLGGVQDCKFVIYR

-629 ANADPET
+629 ANAH
-636 GLCTYQDKLVKNG
+636 
-649 TYDYFIQPLFSAY
+649 IR
-662 SDDMMAADIDE
+662 
-673 PGIDDGGVVTP
+673 
-684 EENPEAEWIG
+684 
-694 YYSTTPV
+694 
-701 QVTVYTELPAVTDLA
+701 
-716 LTGGEIKT
+716 T
-724 SGNIANLQK
+724 S
-733 TYYAGLS
+733 S
-740 WKNPENITDYGF
+740 
-752 KKNSVYLGMEEQS
+752 
-765 LAEITKADSTNA
+765 
-777 NVELAFEEDTEAYV
+777 
-791 VTSYALGYA
+791 
-800 VSDTITVKIKDI
+800 
-812 DAFATGVEGVT
+812 
-823 VDGAVKATFANNTIT
+823 
-838 LSDNATVSVFAAN
+838 
-851 GQKVYEKNNVTSV
+851 
-864 SLNNLPAAAYIVC
+864 
-877 VEKNGNVNA
+877 
-886 YKYRV
+886 
-891 K
+891 

>member
-1 MKKYLLSSLLVLGL
+1 MKKYLLSSLFVLGL

-30 GLMPSNTY
+30 GLMPSSTY

-66 EEFNCGT
+66 EEFKCGT

-141 SLDATATKLY
+141 SLDAPATKLY

-165 LNDSYEAI
+165 LNDSYKAI

-184 KVVTEGRKNYPVLY
+184 KVVSKDRKNYPVLY

-211 NNTVTCSYSTFNS
+211 NTTVTCSYTTYNS

-242 YAFDVTAGTVEMKGN
+242 YAFDVTAATVEKKGD
-257 LNLNIAGITLDKSSA
+257 LNSNIAGVTFGKSSA
-272 DGVAAENIPDAK
+272 DGVAAENIPDDK

-295 IYGSAMGDVPDDVD
+295 IYGSIMGDVSDDVD

-333 TDLGISETFNVVDIA
+333 TDLGTSDNFNIVDIA

-362 TYQWGPY
+362 TYQWGQY
-369 DFLDNTFKKT
+369 DFLDYTFKKT
-379 PNCETYEYNEAGQ
+379 PNCVTYEYNEAGQ
-392 LVSDTTSVYYHEYT
+392 LVSDTTSLYYHEYI
-406 YNEDGTLATLNTYNK
+406 YNENGTLSILNTYNK
-421 FTKKLSQSIQYVA
+421 YTKKLSQSIKYT

-446 DGNWDSQKYNADIE
+446 DGNYDYQKYNAEID

-467 IEEFQYKVVDDP
+467 IEEYQYQVVDDP

-484 TMNKPKQLEKWEYVN
+484 PMNKSKQLESWKYVDN
-499 NGLALY
+499 CLAEY
-505 QRFRYDNIGKDV
+505 QRFRYDDKGNTV
-517 PEYNEVPEFKTVYEP
+517 PDFKTVYEP

-547 YFDNGKNS
+547 YFDNGKIS

-601 QLGGIQNCKFVIYR
+601 QLGGIQKCKFVIYR
-615 DCTPIDTLSFDDFV
+615 DCTPIDTLSLDDFV
-629 ANADPET
+629 TNADPET
-636 GLCTYQDKLVKNG
+636 GLCTYQDKLLKNG
-649 TYDYFIQPLFSAY
+649 TYDYFIQPLFTAY

-724 SGNIANLQK
+724 SGSIANLQK

-752 KKNSVYLGMEEQS
+752 KKNSIYLGMQKQS
-765 LAEITKADSTNA
+765 LAEITKADSTNV

-800 VSDTITVKIKDI
+800 VSDTIAIKIKAI
-812 DAFATGVEGVT
+812 ENAAGVEGVT

-851 GQKVYEKNNVTSV
+851 GQKVYEENNVTSV

>member
-141 SLDATATKLY
+141 SLDATATKLF

-184 KVVTEGRKNYPVLY
+184 KVVSKDRKNYPVLY

-211 NNTVTCSYSTFNS
+211 NTTVTCSYSTFNS

-257 LNLNIAGITLDKSSA
+257 LNLNIAGITFDKSSA
-272 DGVAAENIPDAK
+272 DGAAAENIPDAK
-284 PAAKRFLVMRR
+284 PAAKRFLVMKR

-333 TDLGISETFNVVDIA
+333 TDLGISDKFNIVDIA

-369 DFLDNTFKKT
+369 DFLDYTFKKT

-421 FTKKLSQSIQYVA
+421 FTKKLSQSILYVA

-446 DGNWDSQKYNADIE
+446 DGNWDSQKYNGEIE

-467 IEEFQYKVVDDP
+467 VLEFQYKVVDDP
-479 NMPGS
+479 TMPGE

-505 QRFRYDNIGKDV
+505 QRFRYNDKG
-517 PEYNEVPEFKTVYEP
+517 EEVPDYKTVYEP
-532 VVEGDYNDVYARDSS
+532 VVEGDYNDVYVRDSS
-547 YFDNGKNS
+547 YFANGKNS

-568 ADFTDMEKDTYMELT
+568 VDFTDMEEATNIELT

-592 TVNLKFTMP
+592 TVNLKFTIP
-601 QLGGIQNCKFVIYR
+601 QLAFMQDSKYVIYR
-615 DCTPIDTLSFDDFV
+615 DCAPIDTLSFEDIMKI
-629 ANADPET
+629 ADPET

-649 TYDYFIQPLFSAY
+649 TYDYFIQPLFTAY
-662 SDDMMAADIDE
+662 SDDMMVADLDE
-673 PGIDDGGVVTP
+673 PGIDDGGVVGP

-701 QVTVYTELPAVTDLA
+701 QVTVYTELPSVTELA

-740 WKNPENITDYGF
+740 WKNPENITEYAF
-752 KKNSVYLGMEEQS
+752 KKNSVFLGTEGQA
-765 LAEITKADSTNA
+765 LAEVTKADSTNVK
-777 NVELAFEEDTEAYV
+777 VELAFEEDTEAYV

-800 VSDTITVKIKDI
+800 ISDTITVKIKDI
-812 DAFATGVEGVT
+812 DALATGVEGVT
-823 VDGAVKATFANNTIT
+823 VDGAVKATFANNAIT
-838 LSDNATVSVFAAN
+838 LSDNANISVFAAN
-851 GQKVYEKNNVTSV
+851 GQKVYEKDNVTSV

>member
-1 MKKYLLSSLLVLGL
+1 M
-15 ALYSTVAAWAENVVY
+15 
-30 GLMPSNTY
+30 
-38 GARTTSF
+38 
-45 DIDALGAT
+45 
-53 ALKITPEFAFENA
+53 
-66 EEFNCGT
+66 
-73 SVGDKYY
+73 
-80 AFVVNRGVD
+80 
-89 APAFV
+89 
-94 TLNFTTGKMVV
+94 
-105 VNDKSFTYGKPGFG
+105 
-119 ANGMAYDEANE
+119 
-130 KLYAIEGVYDE
+130 
-141 SLDATATKLY
+141 
-151 SVDTTNGTLTEVAT
+151 
-165 LNDSYEAI
+165 
-173 ASDHKGGFYLV
+173 
-184 KVVTEGRKNYPVLY
+184 
-198 KVSADFKVTEAVA
+198 
-211 NNTVTCSYSTFNS
+211 NS
-224 LVASKDGKTVYY
+224 
-236 AAGKSI
+236 
-242 YAFDVTAGTVEMKGN
+242 
-257 LNLNIAGITLDKSSA
+257 NIAGVTFGKSSA
-272 DGVAAENIPDAK
+272 DGVAAENIPDDK

-295 IYGSAMGDVPDDVD
+295 IYGSVMGDVSDDVD

-333 TDLGISETFNVVDIA
+333 TDLGTSDNFNIVDIA

-362 TYQWGPY
+362 TYQWGQY
-369 DFLDNTFKKT
+369 DFLDYTFKKT
-379 PNCETYEYNEAGQ
+379 PNCVTYEYNEAGQ
-392 LVSDTTSVYYHEYT
+392 LVSDTTSLYYHEYI
-406 YNEDGTLATLNTYNK
+406 YNENGTLSILNTYNK
-421 FTKKLSQSIQYVA
+421 YTKKLSQSIKYT

-446 DGNWDSQKYNADIE
+446 DGNYDYQKYNAEID

-467 IEEFQYKVVDDP
+467 IEEYQYQVVDDP

-484 TMNKPKQLEKWEYVN
+484 PMNKSKQLESWKYVDN
-499 NGLALY
+499 CLAEY
-505 QRFRYDNIGKDV
+505 QRFRYDDKGNAV
-517 PEYNEVPEFKTVYEP
+517 PDFKTVYEP

-547 YFDNGKNS
+547 YFDNGKIS

-601 QLGGIQNCKFVIYR
+601 QLGGIQKCKFVIYR
-615 DCTPIDTLSFDDFV
+615 DCTPIDTLSVDDFV
-629 ANADPET
+629 TNADPET
-636 GLCTYQDKLVKNG
+636 GLCTYQDKLLKNG
-649 TYDYFIQPLFSAY
+649 TYDYFIQPLFTAY

-724 SGNIANLQK
+724 SGSIANLQK

-752 KKNSVYLGMEEQS
+752 KKNSIYLGKQKQS
-765 LAEITKADSTNA
+765 LAEITKADSTNV

-800 VSDTITVKIKDI
+800 VSDTIAIKIKAI
-812 DAFATGVEGVT
+812 ENAAGVEGVT

-851 GQKVYEKNNVTSV
+851 GQKVYEENNVTSV

>member
-1 MKKYLLSSLLVLGL
+1 MKKYLLSSLFVLGL

-30 GLMPSNTY
+30 GLMPSSTY

-66 EEFNCGT
+66 EEFKCGT

-80 AFVVNRGVD
+80 AFVVNSGVD

-130 KLYAIEGVYDE
+130 KLYTIEGVYDE

-173 ASDHKGGFYLV
+173 ASDYKGGFYLV
-184 KVVTEGRKNYPVLY
+184 KVVSKDRKNYPVLY

-211 NNTVTCSYSTFNS
+211 NTTVTCSYTTYNS

-242 YAFDVTAGTVEMKGN
+242 YAFDVTAATVEKKGD
-257 LNLNIAGITLDKSSA
+257 LNSNIAGVTFGKSSA
-272 DGVAAENIPDAK
+272 DGVAAENIPDDK

-295 IYGSAMGDVPDDVD
+295 IYGSIMGDVSDDVD

-333 TDLGISETFNVVDIA
+333 TDLGTSDNFNIVDIA

-362 TYQWGPY
+362 TYQWGQY
-369 DFLDNTFKKT
+369 DFLDYTFKKT
-379 PNCETYEYNEAGQ
+379 PNCVTYEYNEAGQ
-392 LVSDTTSVYYHEYT
+392 LVSDTTSLYYHEYI
-406 YNEDGTLATLNTYNK
+406 YNENGTLSILNTYNK
-421 FTKKLSQSIQYVA
+421 YTKKLSQSIKYT

-446 DGNWDSQKYNADIE
+446 DGNYDYQKYNAEID

-467 IEEFQYKVVDDP
+467 IEEYQYQVVDDP

-484 TMNKPKQLEKWEYVN
+484 PMNKSKQLESWKYVDN
-499 NGLALY
+499 CLAEY
-505 QRFRYDNIGKDV
+505 QRFRYDDKGNAV
-517 PEYNEVPEFKTVYEP
+517 PDFKTVYEP

-547 YFDNGKNS
+547 YFDNGKIS

-601 QLGGIQNCKFVIYR
+601 QLGGIQKCKFVIYR
-615 DCTPIDTLSFDDFV
+615 DCTPIDTLSLDDFV
-629 ANADPET
+629 TNADPET
-636 GLCTYQDKLVKNG
+636 GLCTYQDKLLKNG
-649 TYDYFIQPLFSAY
+649 TYDYFIQPLFTAY

-724 SGNIANLQK
+724 SGSIANLQK

-752 KKNSVYLGMEEQS
+752 KKNSIYLGKQKQS
-765 LAEITKADSTNA
+765 LAEITKADSTNV

-800 VSDTITVKIKDI
+800 VSDTIAIKIKAI
-812 DAFATGVEGVT
+812 ENAAGVEGVT

-851 GQKVYEKNNVTSV
+851 GQKVYEENNVTSV

>member
-141 SLDATATKLY
+141 SLDATATKLF

-184 KVVTEGRKNYPVLY
+184 KVVSKDRKNYPVLY

-211 NNTVTCSYSTFNS
+211 NTTVTCSYSTFNS

-257 LNLNIAGITLDKSSA
+257 LNLNIAGITFDKSSA
-272 DGVAAENIPDAK
+272 DGAAAENIPDAK
-284 PAAKRFLVMRR
+284 PAAKRFLVMKR

-333 TDLGISETFNVVDIA
+333 TDLGISDKFNIVDIA

-369 DFLDNTFKKT
+369 DFLDYTFKKT

-421 FTKKLSQSIQYVA
+421 FTKKLSQSILYVA

-446 DGNWDSQKYNADIE
+446 DGNWDSQKYNGEIE

-467 IEEFQYKVVDDP
+467 VLEFQYKVVDDP
-479 NMPGS
+479 TMPGE

-505 QRFRYDNIGKDV
+505 QRFRYNDKG
-517 PEYNEVPEFKTVYEP
+517 EEVPDYKTVYEP
-532 VVEGDYNDVYARDSS
+532 VVEGDYNDVYVRDSS
-547 YFDNGKNS
+547 YFANGKNS

-568 ADFTDMEKDTYMELT
+568 VDFTDMEEATNIELT

-592 TVNLKFTMP
+592 TVNLKFTIP
-601 QLGGIQNCKFVIYR
+601 QLAFMQDSKYVIYR
-615 DCTPIDTLSFDDFV
+615 DCAPIDTLSFEDIMKI
-629 ANADPET
+629 ADPET

-649 TYDYFIQPLFSAY
+649 TYDYFIQPLFTAY
-662 SDDMMAADIDE
+662 SDDMMVADLDE
-673 PGIDDGGVVTP
+673 PGIDDGGVVGP

-701 QVTVYTELPAVTDLA
+701 QVTVYTELPSVTELA

-740 WKNPENITDYGF
+740 WKNPENITEYGF
-752 KKNSVYLGMEEQS
+752 KKNSVFLGTEGQA
-765 LAEITKADSTNA
+765 LAEVTKADSTNVK
-777 NVELAFEEDTEAYV
+777 VELAFEEDTEAYV

>member
-45 DIDALGAT
+45 DIDALGSD
-53 ALKITPEFAFENA
+53 ALKLTPDFAFENA

-89 APAFV
+89 AAAFV

-119 ANGMAYDEANE
+119 ANGMAYDETNG
-130 KLYAIEGVYDE
+130 KLYVIEGAFDE
-141 SLDATATKLY
+141 SLEAEATKLY
-151 SVDTTNGTLTEVAT
+151 SVDTTNGTLTEVAKW
-165 LNDSYEAI
+165 NDSYEAI

-184 KVVTEGRKNYPVLY
+184 KVVSEGRKNYPVLY
-198 KVSADFKVTEAVA
+198 KVSADFKVSEAVA
-211 NNTVTCSYSTFNS
+211 NNTVTCSYTTYNS
-224 LVASKDGKTVYY
+224 LVASKDGSTVYY

-257 LNLNIAGITLDKSSA
+257 LNLNIAGITFDKSSA
-272 DGVAAENIPDAK
+272 DGVAAENIPDDK

-333 TDLGISETFNVVDIA
+333 LDLGVSDNFNLVDIA

-369 DFLDNTFKKT
+369 DFLDYTFQKT
-379 PNCETYEYNEAGQ
+379 PNCETYAYNEAGQ
-392 LVSDTTSVYYHEYT
+392 LIADTTSVYYHEYT
-406 YNEDGTLATLNTYNK
+406 YNENGTLAILNTYNK
-421 FTKKLSQSIQYVA
+421 FSKKLSQSIKYT

-446 DGNWDSQKYNADIE
+446 DGNWDSQKYNAEIE
-460 YDENGNK
+460 YDKNGNK
-467 IEEFQYKVVDDP
+467 VEEFQYQVVEDP
-479 NMPGS
+479 DMPGE
-484 TMNKPKQLEKWEYVN
+484 TTNKSKQLETWKYVDN
-499 NGLALY
+499 CLAEY
-505 QRFRYDNIGKDV
+505 QRFRFDEKGKEV
-517 PEYNEVPEFKTVYEP
+517 PEYKTVYEP
-532 VVEGDYNDVYARDSS
+532 VVEGDYNDVYVRDSS
-547 YFDNGKNS
+547 YFDDGRNPR
-555 KWMGESTYSRYTY
+555 WMGESTYSRYTY

-592 TVNLKFTMP
+592 TVNLKFSMP
-601 QLGGIQNCKFVIYR
+601 QLGGVQDCKFVIYR

-636 GLCTYQDKLVKNG
+636 GLCTYQDKLLKNG
-649 TYDYFIQPLFSAY
+649 TYDYFIQPLFTAY
-662 SDDMMAADIDE
+662 SDDMMAADVDE
-673 PGIDDGGVVTP
+673 PGIDDGGVVGP
-684 EENPEAEWIG
+684 EENPEAQWIG

-701 QVTVYTELPAVTDLA
+701 QVTVYTELPAVTELTM
-716 LTGGEIKT
+716 TGGKVET
-724 SGNIANLQK
+724 SGSIANLQK
-733 TYYAGLS
+733 TYFAAFS

-752 KKNSVYLGMEEQS
+752 KKNSVYLGMEEQA
-765 LAEITKADSTNA
+765 LAEITKADSTSA

-791 VTSYALGYA
+791 VTSYALGNA
-800 VSDTITVKIKDI
+800 ISDTITVKIKDI
-812 DAFATGVEGVT
+812 EAFATGVEGVT
-823 VDGAVKATFANNTIT
+823 VDGAVKATFAGNTIT

>member
-1 MKKYLLSSLLVLGL
+1 MKKYLLSSLFVLGL

-30 GLMPSNTY
+30 GLMPSSTY

-66 EEFNCGT
+66 EGFNCGT

-80 AFVVNRGVD
+80 AFVVNSGVD

-165 LNDSYEAI
+165 LNDSYQAI

-184 KVVTEGRKNYPVLY
+184 KVVSKDRKNYPVLY

-211 NNTVTCSYSTFNS
+211 NTTVTCSYTTYNS

-236 AAGKSI
+236 VAGKSI
-242 YAFDVTAGTVEMKGN
+242 FAFDVTAGTVEKKGD
-257 LNLNIAGITLDKSSA
+257 LNSNIAGVTFGKSSA
-272 DGVAAENIPDAK
+272 DGVAAENIPDDK

-295 IYGSAMGDVPDDVD
+295 IYGSVMGDVPYDVD

-333 TDLGISETFNVVDIA
+333 TDLGISDNFNIVDIA

-362 TYQWGPY
+362 TYQWGRY
-369 DFLDNTFKKT
+369 DFLDYTFKKT
-379 PNCETYEYNEAGQ
+379 PNCVTYEYNEAGQ
-392 LVSDTTSVYYHEYT
+392 LVSDTTSLYYHEYI
-406 YNEDGTLATLNTYNK
+406 YNENGTLSILNTYNK
-421 FTKKLSQSIQYVA
+421 YTKKISQSIKYT

-446 DGNWDSQKYNADIE
+446 DGNYDYQKYNAEID

-467 IEEFQYKVVDDP
+467 IEEYQYQVVDDP

-484 TMNKPKQLEKWEYVN
+484 PMNKLKQLESWKYVDN
-499 NGLALY
+499 CLAEY
-505 QRFRYDNIGKDV
+505 QRFRYDDKGNAV
-517 PEYNEVPEFKTVYEP
+517 PDFKTVYEP

-547 YFDNGKNS
+547 YFDNGKIS

-601 QLGGIQNCKFVIYR
+601 QLGGIQKCKFVIYR
-615 DCTPIDTLSFDDFV
+615 DCTPIDTLSLDDFV
-629 ANADPET
+629 TNADPET
-636 GLCTYQDKLVKNG
+636 GLCTYQDKLLKNG
-649 TYDYFIQPLFSAY
+649 TYDYFIQPLFTAY

-724 SGNIANLQK
+724 SGSIANLQK

-752 KKNSVYLGMEEQS
+752 KKNSIYLGMQKQS
-765 LAEITKADSTNA
+765 LAEITKADSTNV

-800 VSDTITVKIKDI
+800 VSDTIAIKIKAI
-812 DAFATGVEGVT
+812 ENAAGVEGVT

-851 GQKVYEKNNVTSV
+851 GQKVYEENNVTSV

>member
-1 MKKYLLSSLLVLGL
+1 MKKYLLSSLFVLGL

-30 GLMPSNTY
+30 GLMPSSTY

-66 EEFNCGT
+66 EGFYCGT

-80 AFVVNRGVD
+80 AFVVNSGVD

-141 SLDATATKLY
+141 SLGATATKLY

-165 LNDSYEAI
+165 LNDSYKAI

-184 KVVTEGRKNYPVLY
+184 KVVSKDRKYYPVLY
-198 KVSADFKVTEAVA
+198 KVSADYKVTEAVA
-211 NNTVTCSYSTFNS
+211 NTTVNCSYTAFNS
-224 LVASKDGKTVYY
+224 LVASKDGNTVYY
-236 AAGKSI
+236 VADKSI
-242 YAFDVTAGTVEMKGN
+242 FAFDVTAGTVEKKGD
-257 LNLNIAGITLDKSSA
+257 LNSNIAGVTFGKSSA
-272 DGVAAENIPDAK
+272 DGVAAENIPDDK
-284 PAAKRFLVMRR
+284 PASKRFLVMRR
-295 IYGSAMGDVPDDVD
+295 IYVSFMGDVPDDVD

-333 TDLGISETFNVVDIA
+333 TDLGTSDNFNIVDIA

-362 TYQWGPY
+362 TYQWGQY
-369 DFLDNTFKKT
+369 DFLDYTFKKT

-392 LVSDTTSVYYHEYT
+392 LVSDTTSIYYHEYI
-406 YNEDGTLATLNTYNK
+406 YNENGTLSILNTYNK
-421 FTKKLSQSIQYVA
+421 YTKKLSQSIKYT

-446 DGNWDSQKYNADIE
+446 DGNYDYQKYNAEID

-467 IEEFQYKVVDDP
+467 IEEYQYQVVDDP

-484 TMNKPKQLEKWEYVN
+484 TMNKSKQLESWKYVDN
-499 NGLALY
+499 CLAEY
-505 QRFRYDNIGKDV
+505 QRFRYDDKGNAV
-517 PEYNEVPEFKTVYEP
+517 PDFKTVYEP

-547 YFDNGKNS
+547 YFDNGKIS

-629 ANADPET
+629 TNADPET
-636 GLCTYQDKLVKNG
+636 GLCTYQDKLLKNG
-649 TYDYFIQPLFSAY
+649 TYDYFIQPLFTAY

-724 SGNIANLQK
+724 SGSIANLQK

-752 KKNSVYLGMEEQS
+752 KKNSIYLGMQKQS
-765 LAEITKADSTNA
+765 LAEITKADSTNV
-777 NVELAFEEDTEAYV
+777 NVELAFAEDTEAYV

-800 VSDTITVKIKDI
+800 VSDTIAIKIKAI
-812 DAFATGVEGVT
+812 ENAAGVEGVT

-851 GQKVYEKNNVTSV
+851 GQKVYEENNVTSV

-886 YKYRV
+886 YKYLV

>member
-30 GLMPSNTY
+30 GISPSNSF

-45 DIDALGAT
+45 DIDALGSD
-53 ALKITPEFAFENA
+53 ALKLTPEFAFENA

-89 APAFV
+89 AAAFV
-94 TLNFTTGKMVV
+94 TINFTTGKMVV

-119 ANGMAYDEANE
+119 ANGMAYDEING
-130 KLYAIEGVYDE
+130 KLYVIEGAYDE
-141 SLDATATKLY
+141 SLEATATKIY
-151 SVDTTNGTLTEVAT
+151 SVDTTNGTLTEVST
-165 LNDSYEAI
+165 WKDSYEAI

-184 KVVTEGRKNYPVLY
+184 KVVTENRKNYPVLY
-198 KVSADFKVTEAVA
+198 KVSADFNVTEVVA
-211 NNTVTCSYSTFNS
+211 NNTVTCSYTTYNS
-224 LVASKDGKTVYY
+224 LVASKDGNTVYY

-242 YAFDVTAGTVEMKGN
+242 YAFDLTAGTVEKKGD
-257 LNLNIAGITLDKSSA
+257 LSMNIAGVTFDKSSA
-272 DGVAAENIPDAK
+272 DGVVAEIIPDDK
-284 PAAKRFLVMRR
+284 PAAKRFLVMKR

-309 SKRTYYYYNVDGKE
+309 SKRTCYYYNVDGKE

-333 TDLGISETFNVVDIA
+333 SDLGTSDKFNLVDIA
-348 KPVFDENGNIVARN
+348 KPVFDENGNIVAKN

-369 DFLDNTFKKT
+369 DFLDYTFKKT
-379 PNCETYEYNEAGQ
+379 PNCVTYEYNEAGQ

-406 YNEDGTLATLNTYNK
+406 YNENGTLAILNTYNK
-421 FTKKLSQSIQYVA
+421 FSKKLSQSIKYT

-467 IEEFQYKVVDDP
+467 VLEFQYQTVEDP
-479 NMPGS
+479 DMPGE
-484 TMNKPKQLEKWEYVN
+484 TKNKSKQLEKWEYVN

-505 QRFRYDNIGKDV
+505 QRFRYDDKG
-517 PEYNEVPEFKTVYEP
+517 NEVPEYKTVYEP
-532 VVEGDYNDVYARDSS
+532 VVEGDYNDVYVRDSS

-568 ADFTDMEKDTYMELT
+568 VDFTDMEKDTYMELT
-583 AEVDAKAYN
+583 AEVDSKAYN

-601 QLGGIQNCKFVIYR
+601 QLAGVQDCKFVIYR

-629 ANADPET
+629 ANADPKT
-636 GLCTYQDKLVKNG
+636 GLCTYQDKLLKNG
-649 TYDYFIQPLFSAY
+649 TYDYFIQPLFTAY
-662 SDDMMAADIDE
+662 SDDMMAADLDE

-684 EENPEAEWIG
+684 EENPEAQWIG

-716 LTGGEIKT
+716 LTGGKIKT

-733 TYYAGLS
+733 TYFADLS
-740 WKNPENITDYGF
+740 WKNPENVEDYGF
-752 KKNSVYLGMEEQS
+752 KKNSVYLGTEGQA
-765 LAEITKADSTNA
+765 LAEVTKADSTNA
-777 NVELAFEEDTEAYV
+777 SVELAFEEDTEAYV
-791 VTSYALGYA
+791 VTKYALGNA
-800 VSDTITVKIKDI
+800 ISDTITVKIKDI
-812 DAFATGVEGVT
+812 ETFATGVEGVT
-823 VDGAVKATFANNTIT
+823 VDGAVKATFVGNTIT

-851 GQKVYEKNNVTSV
+851 GQKVYEENNVTSV

>member
-45 DIDALGAT
+45 DIDALGSD
-53 ALKITPEFAFENA
+53 ALKLTPDFAFENA

-89 APAFV
+89 AAAFV

-119 ANGMAYDEANE
+119 ANGMAYDETNG
-130 KLYAIEGVYDE
+130 KLYVIEGVYDE

-184 KVVTEGRKNYPVLY
+184 KVVSEGRKNYPVLY
-198 KVSADFKVTEAVA
+198 KVSADFKVSEAVA
-211 NNTVTCSYSTFNS
+211 NNTVTCSYTTYNS
-224 LVASKDGKTVYY
+224 LVASKDGSTVYY

-257 LNLNIAGITLDKSSA
+257 LNLNIAGITFDKSSA
-272 DGVAAENIPDAK
+272 DGVAAENIPDDK
-284 PAAKRFLVMRR
+284 PAAKRFLVMKR

-333 TDLGISETFNVVDIA
+333 LDLGVSDNFNLVDIA

-369 DFLDNTFKKT
+369 DFLDYTFQKT
-379 PNCETYEYNEAGQ
+379 PNCETYAYNEAGQ
-392 LVSDTTSVYYHEYT
+392 LIADTTSVYYHEYT
-406 YNEDGTLATLNTYNK
+406 YNENGTLAILNTYNK
-421 FTKKLSQSIQYVA
+421 FSKKLSQSIKYT

-446 DGNWDSQKYNADIE
+446 DGNWDSQKYNAEIE
-460 YDENGNK
+460 YDKNGNK
-467 IEEFQYKVVDDP
+467 IEEFQYQVVEDP

-484 TMNKPKQLEKWEYVN
+484 TTNKSKQLETWKYVDN
-499 NGLALY
+499 CLAEY
-505 QRFRYDNIGKDV
+505 QRFRFDEKGKEV
-517 PEYNEVPEFKTVYEP
+517 PEYKTVYEP
-532 VVEGDYNDVYARDSS
+532 VVEGDYNDVYVRDSS
-547 YFDNGKNS
+547 YFDNGKSS

-592 TVNLKFTMP
+592 TVNLKFSMP
-601 QLGGIQNCKFVIYR
+601 QLGGVQDCKFVIYR

-636 GLCTYQDKLVKNG
+636 GLCTYQDKLLKNG
-649 TYDYFIQPLFSAY
+649 TYDYFIQPLFTAY
-662 SDDMMAADIDE
+662 SDDMMAADVDE
-673 PGIDDGGVVTP
+673 PGIDDGGVVGP
-684 EENPEAEWIG
+684 EENPEAQWIG

-701 QVTVYTELPAVTDLA
+701 QVTVYTELPAVTELTM
-716 LTGGEIKT
+716 TGGKVET
-724 SGNIANLQK
+724 SGSIANLQK
-733 TYYAGLS
+733 TYFAAFS

-752 KKNSVYLGMEEQS
+752 KKNSVYLGMEE
-765 LAEITKADSTNA
+765 LALSEITKADSTSA

-791 VTSYALGYA
+791 VTSYALGNA
-800 VSDTITVKIKDI
+800 ISDTITVKIKDI
-812 DAFATGVEGVT
+812 EAFATGVEGVT
-823 VDGAVKATFANNTIT
+823 VDGAVKATFAGNTIT

-851 GQKVYEKNNVTSV
+851 GQKVYEENNVRSV

>member
-1 MKKYLLSSLLVLGL
+1 MKKYLLSSLLVLSL
-15 ALYSTVAAWAENVVY
+15 ALYSTAAAWAENVVY
-30 GLMPSNTY
+30 GIMQSTTF
-38 GARTTSF
+38 GTRTTSF
-45 DIDALGAT
+45 DIDALGSD
-53 ALKITPEFAFENA
+53 ALKLTPEFTFENA
-66 EEFNCGT
+66 QEFNCGT

-80 AFVVNRGVD
+80 AFVVTSGVD

-105 VNDKSFTYGKPGFG
+105 VNGKSFTNGKPGFY

-130 KLYAIEGVYDE
+130 KLYVIEGVYDE
-141 SLDATATKLY
+141 SLDADATKLY
-151 SVDTTNGTLTEVAT
+151 SVDTTNGALTEVAT
-165 LNDSYEAI
+165 WNDSYEAI

-184 KVVTEGRKNYPVLY
+184 KVVSKDRKNYPVLY
-198 KVSADFKVTEAVA
+198 KVSTDFKVTEAVA
-211 NNTVTCSYSTFNS
+211 NTTVNCSYTTANS
-224 LVASKDGKTVYY
+224 LVASKDGNTIYY
-236 AAGKSI
+236 VAGKGVF
-242 YAFDVTAGTVEMKGN
+242 AFDVTAGTVEKKGD
-257 LNLNIAGITLDKSSA
+257 LSSNIAGVTFGKSSA
-272 DGVAAENIPDAK
+272 DGVAAENIPDDK
-284 PAAKRFLVMRR
+284 PAAKRFLVMKR

-333 TDLGISETFNVVDIA
+333 TDLGTSDNFNIVDIA

-369 DFLDNTFKKT
+369 DFLDYTFKKT
-379 PNCETYEYNEAGQ
+379 PNCETYKYNEAGQ
-392 LVSDTTSVYYHEYT
+392 LVSDTTSVYYHVYT
-406 YNEDGTLATLNTYNK
+406 YNENGTLATLNTYNK

-434 YDEKGNVISYVS
+434 YDEKGNVVSYVS
-446 DGNWDSQKYNADIE
+446 DGNWDSQKYNGEIE
-460 YDENGNK
+460 YDDNGNK
-467 IEEFQYKVVDDP
+467 VLEFQYQVVDDP
-479 NMPGS
+479 TMPGE
-484 TMNKPKQLEKWEYVN
+484 TMNKSKQLESWKYVDN
-499 NGLALY
+499 CLAEY
-505 QRFRYDNIGKDV
+505 QRFRYDDKG
-517 PEYNEVPEFKTVYEP
+517 ETVPEFKTVYEP
-532 VVEGDYNDVYARDSS
+532 VVEGDYNDVYVRDSS
-547 YFDNGKNS
+547 YFDNGKDS

-568 ADFTDMEKDTYMELT
+568 ADFTDMEKDTYMELK

-601 QLGGIQNCKFVIYR
+601 QLAGMQDSKYVIYR
-615 DCTPIDTLSFDDFV
+615 DCAPIDTLSFDDFV

-636 GLCTYQDKLVKNG
+636 GICTYQDKLLKNG
-649 TYDYFIQPLFSAY
+649 TYDYFIQPLFTAY

-673 PGIDDGGVVTP
+673 PGIDDGGVVGP

-740 WKNPENITDYGF
+740 WKNPENVEDYGF
-752 KKNSVYLGMEEQS
+752 KKNSLYLGTEGQA
-765 LAEITKADSTNA
+765 LAEVTKADSTNVS
-777 NVELAFEEDTEAYV
+777 VELAFEEDTEAYV

-800 VSDTITVKIKDI
+800 VSDTIAVKIKDI
-812 DAFATGVEGVT
+812 EKAAGVEGVT
-823 VDGAVKATFANNTIT
+823 VDGAVKATFAGNTIT

>member
-45 DIDALGAT
+45 DIDALGSD
-53 ALKITPEFAFENA
+53 ALKLTPDFAFENA

-89 APAFV
+89 AAAFV

-119 ANGMAYDEANE
+119 ANGMAYDETNG
-130 KLYAIEGVYDE
+130 KLYVIEGVYDE

-184 KVVTEGRKNYPVLY
+184 KVVSEGRKNYPVLY
-198 KVSADFKVTEAVA
+198 KVSADFKVSEAVA
-211 NNTVTCSYSTFNS
+211 NNTVTCSYTTYNS
-224 LVASKDGKTVYY
+224 LVASKDGSTVYY

-257 LNLNIAGITLDKSSA
+257 LNLNIAGITFDKSSA
-272 DGVAAENIPDAK
+272 DGVAAENIPDDK
-284 PAAKRFLVMRR
+284 PAAKRFLVMKR

-333 TDLGISETFNVVDIA
+333 LDLGVSDNFNLVDIA

-369 DFLDNTFKKT
+369 DFLDYTFQKT
-379 PNCETYEYNEAGQ
+379 PNCETYAYNEAGQ
-392 LVSDTTSVYYHEYT
+392 LIADTTSVYYHEYT
-406 YNEDGTLATLNTYNK
+406 YNENGTLAILNTYNK
-421 FTKKLSQSIQYVA
+421 FSKKLSQSIKYT

-446 DGNWDSQKYNADIE
+446 DGNWDSQKYNAEIE
-460 YDENGNK
+460 YDKNGNK
-467 IEEFQYKVVDDP
+467 IEEFQYQVVEDP

-484 TMNKPKQLEKWEYVN
+484 TTNKSKQLETWKYVDN
-499 NGLALY
+499 CLAEY
-505 QRFRYDNIGKDV
+505 QRFRFDEKGKEV
-517 PEYNEVPEFKTVYEP
+517 PEYKTVYEP
-532 VVEGDYNDVYARDSS
+532 VVEGDYNDVYVRDSS
-547 YFDNGKNS
+547 YFDNGKSS

-592 TVNLKFTMP
+592 TVNLKFSMP
-601 QLGGIQNCKFVIYR
+601 QLGGVQDCKFVIYR

-636 GLCTYQDKLVKNG
+636 GLCTYQDKLLKNG
-649 TYDYFIQPLFSAY
+649 TYDYFIQPLFTAY
-662 SDDMMAADIDE
+662 SDDMMAADVDE
-673 PGIDDGGVVTP
+673 PGIDDGGVVGP
-684 EENPEAEWIG
+684 EENPEAQWIG

-701 QVTVYTELPAVTDLA
+701 QVTVYTELPAVTELTM
-716 LTGGEIKT
+716 TGGKVET
-724 SGNIANLQK
+724 SGSIANLQK
-733 TYYAGLS
+733 TYFAAFS

-752 KKNSVYLGMEEQS
+752 KKNSVYLGMEEMALS
-765 LAEITKADSTNA
+765 EITKADSTSA

-791 VTSYALGYA
+791 VTSYALGNA
-800 VSDTITVKIKDI
+800 ISDTITVKIKDI
-812 DAFATGVEGVT
+812 EAFATGVEGVT
-823 VDGAVKATFANNTIT
+823 VDGAVKATFAGNTIT

>member
-1 MKKYLLSSLLVLGL
+1 MKKYLLSSLFVLGL

-30 GLMPSNTY
+30 GLMPSSTY

-66 EEFNCGT
+66 EEFKCGT

-80 AFVVNRGVD
+80 AFVVNSGVD

-184 KVVTEGRKNYPVLY
+184 KVVSKDRKNYPVLY

-211 NNTVTCSYSTFNS
+211 NTTVTCSYTTYNS

-242 YAFDVTAGTVEMKGN
+242 FAFDVTAGTVEKKGD
-257 LNLNIAGITLDKSSA
+257 LNSNIAGVTFGKSSA
-272 DGVAAENIPDAK
+272 DGVAAENIPDDK

-295 IYGSAMGDVPDDVD
+295 IYGSIMGDVSDDVD

-333 TDLGISETFNVVDIA
+333 TDLGTSDNFNIVDIA

-362 TYQWGPY
+362 TYQWGQY
-369 DFLDNTFKKT
+369 DFLDYTFKKT
-379 PNCETYEYNEAGQ
+379 PNCVTYEYNEAGQ
-392 LVSDTTSVYYHEYT
+392 LVSDTTSLYYHEYI
-406 YNEDGTLATLNTYNK
+406 YNENGTLSILNTYNK
-421 FTKKLSQSIQYVA
+421 YTKKLSQSIKYT

-446 DGNWDSQKYNADIE
+446 DGNYDYQKYNAEID

-467 IEEFQYKVVDDP
+467 IEEYQYQVVDDP

-484 TMNKPKQLEKWEYVN
+484 PMNKSKQLESWKYVDN
-499 NGLALY
+499 CLAEY
-505 QRFRYDNIGKDV
+505 QRFRYDDKGNAV
-517 PEYNEVPEFKTVYEP
+517 PDFKTVYEP

-547 YFDNGKNS
+547 YFDNGKIS

-568 ADFTDMEKDTYMELT
+568 ADFTDMENDTYMELT

-601 QLGGIQNCKFVIYR
+601 QLGGIQKCKFVIYR
-615 DCTPIDTLSFDDFV
+615 DCTPIDTLSLDDFV
-629 ANADPET
+629 TNADPET
-636 GLCTYQDKLVKNG
+636 GLCTYQDKLLKNG
-649 TYDYFIQPLFSAY
+649 TYDYFIQPLFTAY

-724 SGNIANLQK
+724 SGSIANLQK

-752 KKNSVYLGMEEQS
+752 KKNSIYLGKQKQS
-765 LAEITKADSTNA
+765 LAEITKADSTNV

-800 VSDTITVKIKDI
+800 VSDTIAIKIKAI
-812 DAFATGVEGVT
+812 ENAAGVEGVT

-851 GQKVYEKNNVTSV
+851 GQKVYEENNVTSV

>member
-1 MKKYLLSSLLVLGL
+1 MKKYLLSSLFVLGL

-119 ANGMAYDEANE
+119 ANGMAYDESNE
-130 KLYAIEGVYDE
+130 KLYSIEGVYDE

-198 KVSADFKVTEAVA
+198 KVSADFKVSEAVA
-211 NNTVTCSYSTFNS
+211 NTTVTCSYSTFNS
-224 LVASKDGKTVYY
+224 LVASKDGNTVYY
-236 AAGKSI
+236 AA
-242 YAFDVTAGTVEMKGN
+242 EMKGN
-257 LNLNIAGITLDKSSA
+257 LNLNIAGITFDKSSA
-272 DGVAAENIPDAK
+272 DGAAAENIPDAK
-284 PAAKRFLVMRR
+284 PAAKRFLVMKR

-333 TDLGISETFNVVDIA
+333 TDLGTSETFNVVDIA

-369 DFLDNTFKKT
+369 DFLDYTFKKT

-484 TMNKPKQLEKWEYVN
+484 TMNKSKQLESWKYVDN
-499 NGLALY
+499 CLAEY
-505 QRFRYDNIGKDV
+505 QRFRYDDKGKA
-517 PEYNEVPEFKTVYEP
+517 VPEFKTVYEP

-823 VDGAVKATFANNTIT
+823 VDGAVKATFAGNTIT

>member
-1 MKKYLLSSLLVLGL
+1 MKKYLLSSLFVLGL

-141 SLDATATKLY
+141 SLDATATKLF

-184 KVVTEGRKNYPVLY
+184 KVVSKDRKNYPVLY

-211 NNTVTCSYSTFNS
+211 NTTVTCSYSTFNS

-257 LNLNIAGITLDKSSA
+257 LNLNIAGITFDKSSA
-272 DGVAAENIPDAK
+272 DGAAAENIPDAK
-284 PAAKRFLVMRR
+284 PAAKRFLVMKR

-333 TDLGISETFNVVDIA
+333 TDLGTSETFNVVDIA

-369 DFLDNTFKKT
+369 DFLDYTFKKT

-392 LVSDTTSVYYHEYT
+392 LVSDTTSVYYHEYI

-434 YDEKGNVISYVS
+434 YDEKGNVTSYVS

-517 PEYNEVPEFKTVYEP
+517 PEYKKVPEFKTVYEP

>member
-1 MKKYLLSSLLVLGL
+1 MKKYLLSSLFVLGL

-30 GLMPSNTY
+30 GLMPSSTY

-66 EEFNCGT
+66 EGFNCGT

-89 APAFV
+89 ATAFV

-165 LNDSYEAI
+165 LNDSYQAI

-184 KVVTEGRKNYPVLY
+184 KVVSKDRKNYPVLY
-198 KVSADFKVTEAVA
+198 KVSADYKVTEAVA
-211 NNTVTCSYSTFNS
+211 NTTVTCSYTTYNS

-236 AAGKSI
+236 VAGKSI
-242 YAFDVTAGTVEMKGN
+242 FAFDVTAGTVEKKGD
-257 LNLNIAGITLDKSSA
+257 LNSNIAGVTFGKSSA
-272 DGVAAENIPDAK
+272 DGVAAENIPDDK

-295 IYGSAMGDVPDDVD
+295 IYGSVMGDVPYDVD

-333 TDLGISETFNVVDIA
+333 TDLGTSDNFNIVDIA

-362 TYQWGPY
+362 TYQWEQY
-369 DFLDNTFKKT
+369 DFLDYTFKKT
-379 PNCETYEYNEAGQ
+379 PNCVTYEYNEAGQ
-392 LVSDTTSVYYHEYT
+392 LVSDTTSLYYHEYI
-406 YNEDGTLATLNTYNK
+406 YNENGTLSILNTYNK
-421 FTKKLSQSIQYVA
+421 YTKKLSQSIKYT

-446 DGNWDSQKYNADIE
+446 DGNFDYQKYNAEID

-467 IEEFQYKVVDDP
+467 IEEYQYQVVDDP

-484 TMNKPKQLEKWEYVN
+484 TMNKSKQLESWKYVDN
-499 NGLALY
+499 CLAEY
-505 QRFRYDNIGKDV
+505 QRFRYDDKGNAV
-517 PEYNEVPEFKTVYEP
+517 PDFKTVYEP

-547 YFDNGKNS
+547 YFDNGKIS

-601 QLGGIQNCKFVIYR
+601 QLGGIQKCKFVIYR
-615 DCTPIDTLSFDDFV
+615 DCTPIDTLSLDDFV
-629 ANADPET
+629 TNADPET
-636 GLCTYQDKLVKNG
+636 GLCTYQDKLLKNG
-649 TYDYFIQPLFSAY
+649 TYDYFIQPLFTAY

-724 SGNIANLQK
+724 SGSIANLQK

-752 KKNSVYLGMEEQS
+752 KKNSIYLGMQKQS
-765 LAEITKADSTNA
+765 LAEITKADSTNV

-800 VSDTITVKIKDI
+800 VSDTIAIKIKAI
-812 DAFATGVEGVT
+812 ENAAGVEGVT

-851 GQKVYEKNNVTSV
+851 GQKVYEENNVTSV

>member
-15 ALYSTVAAWAENVVY
+15 ALYSSVAAWAENVVY

-211 NNTVTCSYSTFNS
+211 NTTVTCSYSTFNS

-284 PAAKRFLVMRR
+284 PAAKRFLVMKR

-309 SKRTYYYYNVDGKE
+309 SKRTYYYYNVDAKE

-517 PEYNEVPEFKTVYEP
+517 PEYKEVPEYKTVYEP

-547 YFDNGKNS
+547 FFDNGKDS

-568 ADFTDMEKDTYMELT
+568 VDFTDMEKDTYMELT

-636 GLCTYQDKLVKNG
+636 GLCTYQDKLLKNG

-684 EENPEAEWIG
+684 EENPEAQWIG

-724 SGNIANLQK
+724 SGSIANLQK

-800 VSDTITVKIKDI
+800 VSDTIAIKIKAI
-812 DAFATGVEGVT
+812 ENAAGVEGVT

-851 GQKVYEKNNVTSV
+851 GQKVYEKDNVTSV

>member
-1 MKKYLLSSLLVLGL
+1 M
-15 ALYSTVAAWAENVVY
+15 
-30 GLMPSNTY
+30 
-38 GARTTSF
+38 
-45 DIDALGAT
+45 
-53 ALKITPEFAFENA
+53 
-66 EEFNCGT
+66 
-73 SVGDKYY
+73 
-80 AFVVNRGVD
+80 
-89 APAFV
+89 
-94 TLNFTTGKMVV
+94 
-105 VNDKSFTYGKPGFG
+105 
-119 ANGMAYDEANE
+119 
-130 KLYAIEGVYDE
+130 
-141 SLDATATKLY
+141 
-151 SVDTTNGTLTEVAT
+151 
-165 LNDSYEAI
+165 
-173 ASDHKGGFYLV
+173 V
-184 KVVTEGRKNYPVLY
+184 KVVSKDRKNYPVLY

-211 NNTVTCSYSTFNS
+211 NTTVTCSYTTYNS

-242 YAFDVTAGTVEMKGN
+242 YAFDVTAATVEKKGD
-257 LNLNIAGITLDKSSA
+257 LNSNIAGVTFGKSSA
-272 DGVAAENIPDAK
+272 DGVAAENIPDDK

-295 IYGSAMGDVPDDVD
+295 IYGSIMGDVSDDVD

-333 TDLGISETFNVVDIA
+333 TDLGTSDNFNIVDIA

-362 TYQWGPY
+362 TYQWGQY
-369 DFLDNTFKKT
+369 DFLDYTFKKT
-379 PNCETYEYNEAGQ
+379 PNCVTYEYNEAGQ
-392 LVSDTTSVYYHEYT
+392 LVSDTTSLYYHEYI
-406 YNEDGTLATLNTYNK
+406 YNENGTLSILNTYNK
-421 FTKKLSQSIQYVA
+421 YTKKLSQSIKYT

-446 DGNWDSQKYNADIE
+446 DGNYDYQKYNAEID

-467 IEEFQYKVVDDP
+467 IEEYQYQVVDDP

-484 TMNKPKQLEKWEYVN
+484 PMNKSKQLESWKYVDN
-499 NGLALY
+499 CLAEY
-505 QRFRYDNIGKDV
+505 QRFRYDDKGNAV
-517 PEYNEVPEFKTVYEP
+517 PDFKTVYEP

-547 YFDNGKNS
+547 YFDNGKIS

-568 ADFTDMEKDTYMELT
+568 ADFTDMENDTYMELT

-601 QLGGIQNCKFVIYR
+601 QLGGIQKCKFVIYR
-615 DCTPIDTLSFDDFV
+615 DCTPIDTLSVDDFV
-629 ANADPET
+629 TNADPET
-636 GLCTYQDKLVKNG
+636 GLCTYQDKLLKNG
-649 TYDYFIQPLFSAY
+649 TYDYFIQPLFTAY

-724 SGNIANLQK
+724 SGSIANLQK

-752 KKNSVYLGMEEQS
+752 KKNSIYLGKQKQS
-765 LAEITKADSTNA
+765 LAEITKADSTNV

-800 VSDTITVKIKDI
+800 VSDTIAIKIKAI
-812 DAFATGVEGVT
+812 ENAAGVEGVT

-851 GQKVYEKNNVTSV
+851 GQKVYEENNVTSV

>member
-45 DIDALGAT
+45 DIDALGSD
-53 ALKITPEFAFENA
+53 ALKLTPDFAFENA

-80 AFVVNRGVD
+80 AFVVNRGVE
-89 APAFV
+89 AAAFV

-119 ANGMAYDEANE
+119 ANGMAYDETNG
-130 KLYAIEGVYDE
+130 KLYVIEGAFDE
-141 SLDATATKLY
+141 SLEAEATKLY
-151 SVDTTNGTLTEVAT
+151 SVDTTNGTLTEVAKW
-165 LNDSYEAI
+165 NDSYEAI

-184 KVVTEGRKNYPVLY
+184 KVVSEDRKNYPVLY

-211 NNTVTCSYSTFNS
+211 NNTVTCSYTTYNS
-224 LVASKDGKTVYY
+224 LVASKDGNTVYY

-242 YAFDVTAGTVEMKGN
+242 YAFNVTAGTVEMKGN
-257 LNLNIAGITLDKSSA
+257 LNLNIAGITFDKSSA
-272 DGVAAENIPDAK
+272 DGAAAENIPDDK
-284 PAAKRFLVMRR
+284 PAAKRFLVMKR

-309 SKRTYYYYNVDGKE
+309 SKRTFYYYNVDGKE

-333 TDLGISETFNVVDIA
+333 LDLGVSDNFNLVDIA

-369 DFLDNTFKKT
+369 DFLDYTFQKT
-379 PNCETYEYNEAGQ
+379 PNCETYAYNEAGQ
-392 LVSDTTSVYYHEYT
+392 LIADTTSVYYHEYT
-406 YNEDGTLATLNTYNK
+406 YNENGTLAILNTYNK
-421 FTKKLSQSIQYVA
+421 FSKKLSQSIKYT

-446 DGNWDSQKYNADIE
+446 DGNWDSQKYNAEIE
-460 YDENGNK
+460 YDKNGNK
-467 IEEFQYKVVDDP
+467 IEEFQYQVVEDP
-479 NMPGS
+479 DMPGE
-484 TMNKPKQLEKWEYVN
+484 TTNKSKQLETWKYVDN
-499 NGLALY
+499 CLAEY
-505 QRFRYDNIGKDV
+505 QRFRFDEKGKEV
-517 PEYNEVPEFKTVYEP
+517 PEYKTVYEP
-532 VVEGDYNDVYARDSS
+532 VVEGDYNDVYVRDSS
-547 YFDNGKNS
+547 YFDDGRNPR
-555 KWMGESTYSRYTY
+555 WMGESTYSRYTY

-592 TVNLKFTMP
+592 TVNLKFSMP
-601 QLGGIQNCKFVIYR
+601 QLGGVQDCKFVIYR

-636 GLCTYQDKLVKNG
+636 GICTYQDKLLKNG
-649 TYDYFIQPLFSAY
+649 TYDYFIQPLFTAY
-662 SDDMMAADIDE
+662 SDDMMAADVDE
-673 PGIDDGGVVTP
+673 PGIDDGGVVGP
-684 EENPEAEWIG
+684 EENPEAQWIG

-716 LTGGEIKT
+716 LTGGKVET
-724 SGNIANLQK
+724 SGSIANLQK
-733 TYYAGLS
+733 TYFAAFS

-752 KKNSVYLGMEEQS
+752 KKNSVYLGMEEQALS
-765 LAEITKADSTNA
+765 EITKADSTSA

-791 VTSYALGYA
+791 VTSYALGNA
-800 VSDTITVKIKDI
+800 ISDTITVKIKDI
-812 DAFATGVEGVT
+812 EAFATGVEGVT
-823 VDGAVKATFANNTIT
+823 VDGAVKATFAGNTIT

-851 GQKVYEKNNVTSV
+851 GQKVYEENNVTSV